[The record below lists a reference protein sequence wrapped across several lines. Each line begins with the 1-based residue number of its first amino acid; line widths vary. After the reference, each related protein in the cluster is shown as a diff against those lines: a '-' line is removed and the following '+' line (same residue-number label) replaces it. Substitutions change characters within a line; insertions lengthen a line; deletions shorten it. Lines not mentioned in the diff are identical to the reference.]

1 MNNKYEYTH
10 ELWSNQI
17 ESISKSP
24 NEWVSFLKTSAWMY
38 KFSFD
43 DQLLIYAQRPD
54 AKACAS
60 YETWNDKLH
69 RWIKRGSKG
78 IALLNENGTL
88 RYVFDISDTRSPENK
103 PLHLWSVDIT
113 NEEEFIEMIV
123 DKYGPFESTLD
134 YGQAVILM
142 SKTIVADNYQD
153 YFSSLKKFNQE
164 SILSELED
172 HEIEGKF
179 KDLLTNSMAYQILHR
194 SGVDPDNYFTEDDFY
209 AIRDFNTLDTI
220 SQLGIASRDLCE
232 IGMTDISLKSREIMI
247 RTFEENK
254 KTRQNK
260 SEEKERSISNE
271 NNSIQSSWGFPI
283 SRSEAGTT
291 SIQQSLRKVEIQLP
305 QDKPSRSSVSLEGKE
320 RTQQSLERDR
330 YTSQAENGNS
340 DESIIKEPTRS
351 QQRNSSDGMGT
362 THEQSQTTSRGN
374 DPQRTDLQLDL
385 GFGGEDNTLP
395 PFDLSDLPTLLREDV
410 SLQHTK
416 EEIQQFFNEHGDGK
430 ERAIFLESC
439 YDDTLVQTFRKPER
453 YDFSYIGYKKKD
465 HGLEVWSGNYLDQKS
480 LSYLTFFELQNEVSK
495 LIESGEYLIPTYNK
509 MSSIQKAFYNKTMNR
524 NVDYYLF
531 AYHPQFLKSSS
542 EIIFYLKSE
551 TDKDKR
557 AEFIKDFYPEEVVEI
572 MVDDITLGFKKEDDH
587 LHIYMG
593 QYDDQVASS
602 DYSWS
607 VVDREIEGM
616 ILSRYFDP
624 SVQIPSSFEQ
634 QNAVYENEE
643 QLNNGIFFSQ
653 EEIDRILTRGS
664 GFDQGKMR
672 IYQQMLRHESNDK
685 NAEFLK
691 HEYGIGGSH
700 PAFGLIDM
708 NYDAKGIE
716 LSRSRQIGETEI
728 SITLNWKKVAKRI
741 NELVQLDRYLSPK
754 EKEYYPTFL
763 QEQMNRELEYERKQL
778 SDSSAMSPVQEVDLE
793 EKRETIKEYRWKVG
807 DTVYKGVDEYTILE
821 DGQDIAIQNKNFP
834 LFIDHMSRQ
843 EFISLLKENPLN
855 DSLLVEIEAPA
866 DNIQETIISED
877 KQERLYERFK
887 DIAPGLINGTSP
899 YLSYETG
906 SDRDHTFVI
915 AFDQETNIIDMYHV
929 YEIEGREVMD
939 PHMQFEFDIE
949 NNKIVPFYFNNPIV
963 GLEYDLHNGT
973 DPEFETELYDYAIQ
987 WLGNIKQKGYYIE
1000 SEQIYKDE
1008 TKIGVYFYDYDKD
1021 HNIIYTNNPS
1031 ISQEQQDETPL
1042 PLEKI
1047 NYQILDEHLGAGTP
1061 KERYRNNIAAI
1072 RLLFSLEEEGRLATK
1087 EEQDILAK
1095 YVGWGGL
1102 SEAFDESKSNWSNEY
1117 HELKSLLSE
1126 EEYNAARESTLTAF
1140 YTPPVVIESIYSIIE
1155 RFGFHHGNILE
1166 PACGTGNF
1174 LGKLPASMESSKLYG
1189 IELDSI
1195 TGRIA
1200 KQLYQKANIA
1210 VEGYEKTSLP
1220 DSFFDIAIGNVPFGQ
1235 FKVSDKRY
1243 DRLNFNIHDYFFA
1256 KTIDKIR
1263 PGGLILFV
1271 TSKYTMDK
1279 ANSSVRKYINERCE
1293 LLGAIRLP
1301 NDTFSE
1307 SANTKAVSD
1316 ILILKKR
1323 ERQMVNDAPWLYT
1336 QTDENGRTY
1345 NTYFH
1350 EHPEM
1355 VLGHF
1360 EMAKSMY
1367 GRDDLTVIPFEDI
1380 PLKQSLE
1387 EAITHIHGQIDEMIL
1402 DESVIDEPED
1412 TIVTIPADP
1421 TVRNF
1426 SYTMV
1431 DGDIYFREN
1440 SVMNKIELSQT
1451 AKNRVIGMIEIR
1463 DCVRELIE
1471 YQKDDY
1477 DEKIILE
1484 QQQKLNDLYDTFTE
1498 KYGLIN
1504 SRGNSLAFREDSAYY
1519 LLCSL
1524 ENINE
1529 DGTLRSKADMFTKR
1543 TIRKHVVVE
1552 KAETSNEAL
1561 MLSLSEK
1568 GQIDFDYMHQ
1578 LTGFDKEKMIHDL
1591 KGVIYKIP
1599 HIDDEEDVYVTADEY
1614 LSGNVREKLKIASLS
1629 AEMDPSYKE
1638 NVEALKQAMPQDLTA
1653 SEIEVRIGATW
1664 IEPEIY
1670 HDFLVEILSPSPF
1683 IQERIQVS
1691 YSSVTAEWNISNKN
1705 WDRGNAKAEKTYGT
1719 HRANAYRLIEDCLNL
1734 KATKIFDYEYDE
1746 DGKKVAVL
1754 NKKETMI
1761 AQQKQDSIKEAFANW
1776 IWKDFDRREHLVK
1789 KYNELF
1795 NSIRPR
1801 EYNGDHL
1808 DFPNMNSEIS
1818 LRKHQKDA
1826 IAHILYGG
1834 NTLLAHVVGAGK
1846 TFEMTAAC
1854 MELKRL
1860 GLAQKSMFVVPNHLI
1875 EQWGSE
1881 FLQLYPSANILV
1893 ARKQDFEK
1901 SKRKT
1906 FCSRIATGEWDAVI
1920 IGHSQF
1926 EKIPVSVERQRKLI
1940 EDQIESITLGIQEL
1954 RRNNGEGYSIKQME
1968 KTKKG
1973 LKKRLEK
1980 LNSDERKDDVIS
1992 FEELGIDRLFVDE
2005 SHNYKNL
2012 FLYTKMRNVAGL
2024 SQTEAQKSSDM
2035 FMKCQYLDEITGGK
2049 GVVFA
2054 TGTPISNSMT
2064 EMYTIQ
2070 RYLQYGTLKQ
2080 HGLEHFDSWAST
2092 FGETVSAIELAPE
2105 GTGYRMK
2112 TRFARFFNLPELI
2125 SMFKEVADIKT
2136 ADMLNLPTPNAHY
2149 HNVAVK
2155 PSEQQKEIVAEL
2167 AQRAQN
2173 VRDGNVDPT
2182 EDNMLKITNDGR
2194 KLALDQRL
2202 VDPSLDD
2209 YPHGKV
2215 NACIDNVLRIYEE
2228 TKDKKSTQ
2236 LIFCD
2241 MSTPS
2246 KTSKAF
2252 LEQIE
2257 QNESVPFMNVYDDI
2271 FQKLINRGVPS
2282 SEIAYIHDAA
2292 TDAKKKELFSKVRE
2306 GKVRILLGSTQKM
2319 GAGTNVQDLLIASH
2333 DLDCPWRPSDLEQ
2346 RAGRIIRQGNTNK
2359 DVDIYRYVTEQTF
2372 DAYLYQLVENKQKFI
2387 SQIMTSKS
2395 PVRSAEDIDEASL
2408 SYAEIKAL
2416 ASGNPKIKEKMD
2428 LDIQVNKLKLAKANY
2443 LSEKYDLEDKIIKY
2457 YPSKIST
2464 LKESIASYEK
2474 DIKETPEVTEFDGM
2488 MIKGKR
2494 YEDKETAGKA
2504 LLITCKSIQ
2513 DSTKQNIGEYRGFKM
2528 LASYDS
2534 FYQMHTIFLMKNL
2547 AHKVELGS
2555 DVFGNIT
2562 RLDNV
2567 INGLSKKLE
2576 IEKNLLENTLN
2587 QFENA
2592 KEEVKRPFDKE
2603 DELQEKSNRL
2613 SELNKELDIGNKDEM
2628 EGLTLDDEPE
2638 HDVSTKNKHCR

>member
-24 NEWVSFLKTSAWMY
+24 NEWMSFLKTSAWMY

-103 PLHLWSVDIT
+103 PLHLWSVDMA

-123 DKYGPFESTLD
+123 DKYGPFDSTLD

-142 SKTIVADNYQD
+142 SKTIVEDNYQD
-153 YFSSLKKFNQE
+153 YFSSLKIFNQE

-179 KDLLTNSMAYQILHR
+179 KDLLTNSMAYKILHR

-209 AIRDFNTLDTI
+209 AIRDFDTLDTI

-260 SEEKERSISNE
+260 SEEQERSVSNE

-283 SRSEAGTT
+283 SGSETGTT
-291 SIQQSLRKVEIQLP
+291 SVQQSLRKVEIQLP

-330 YTSQAENGNS
+330 HTSSKENGYP
-340 DESIIKEPTRS
+340 DGAIIKEPTRS
-351 QQRNSSDGMGT
+351 QQGNTSDGMGT

-385 GFGGEDNTLP
+385 GFGGEENTLP

-416 EEIQQFFNEHGDGK
+416 EEIQQFFNEHANDD
-430 ERAIFLESC
+430 ERAMFLESC

-453 YDFSYIGYKKKD
+453 YDFSYIGYKKKN

-509 MSSIQKAFYNKTMNR
+509 MSPIQKAFYNKTMNR
-524 NVDYYLF
+524 NIDYYLF

-542 EIIFYLKSE
+542 EIISYLKSE

-557 AEFIKDFYPEEVVEI
+557 AEFIKDFYPEEVIEI
-572 MVDDITLGFKKEDDH
+572 MVDGITLGFKKEDDH

-593 QYDDQVASS
+593 QYDDQAASS

-624 SVQIPSSFEQ
+624 SVQIPSSLEQ

-728 SITLNWKKVAKRI
+728 SVTLNWKKVAKRI

-763 QEQMNRELEYERKQL
+763 QEQMNRELEYERQQL
-778 SDSSAMSPVQEVDLE
+778 ADTNNMDSVKETAIE
-793 EKRETIKEYRWKVG
+793 EKIETIKEYRWKVG

-834 LFIDHMSRQ
+834 LFIDYMSRQ

-855 DSLLVEIEAPA
+855 DSLLVEIEASK
-866 DNIQETIISED
+866 DNIQETLLSED
-877 KQERLYERFK
+877 KQNLLYERFK
-887 DIAPGLINGTSP
+887 EIAPGLINGTSP
-899 YLSYETG
+899 YLSYKTE
-906 SDRDHTFVI
+906 SDRDHYFVI

-949 NNKIVPFYFNNPIV
+949 NNGIVPFYFNNPIV
-963 GLEYDLHNGT
+963 GLEYDLRNDT
-973 DPEFETELYDYAIQ
+973 DPEIETELYDYAIQ
-987 WLGNIKQKGYYIE
+987 WLGNIKQKGYYLE

-1021 HNIIYTNNPS
+1021 HNVIYTNNPS
-1031 ISQEQQDETPL
+1031 VSQEQKDEASP
-1042 PLEKI
+1042 PQEKI
-1047 NYQILDEHLGAGTP
+1047 NYQIVDDHLGAGTP

-1072 RLLFSLEEEGRLATK
+1072 KLLFSLEEEGRLATK
-1087 EEQDILAK
+1087 EEQDVLAK

-1102 SEAFDESKSNWSNEY
+1102 SEVFDETKSNWSNEY

-1126 EEYNAARESTLTAF
+1126 EEYSAARESTLTAF

-1189 IELDSI
+1189 IELDTI

-1220 DSFFDIAIGNVPFGQ
+1220 DSFFDVAIGNVPFGQ

-1271 TSKYTMDK
+1271 TSRYTMDK

-1345 NTYFH
+1345 NAYFH

-1387 EAITHIHGQIDEMIL
+1387 EAITHIHGQIDEMVL

-1421 TVRNF
+1421 MVRNF

-1440 SVMNKIELSQT
+1440 SIMSKIELSQT

-1484 QQQKLNDLYDTFTE
+1484 QQKKLNDLYDTFTE

-1591 KGVIYKIP
+1591 KGVIYRIP

-1629 AEMDPSYKE
+1629 AEINPSYKE

-1761 AQQKQDSIKEAFANW
+1761 AQQKQDSIKEAFTNW
-1776 IWKDFDRREHLVK
+1776 IWKDFERREHLVK
-1789 KYNELF
+1789 RYNELF

-1808 DFPNMNSEIS
+1808 NFPNMNSEIS

-2155 PSEQQKEIVAEL
+2155 PSEEQKEIVAEL
-2167 AQRAQN
+2167 AQRAQK

-2202 VDPSLDD
+2202 VDPSFDD

-2464 LKESIASYEK
+2464 LKERIDSYEK
-2474 DIKETPEVTEFDGM
+2474 DIAETCEAPEFSGM

-2513 DSTKQNIGEYRGFKM
+2513 DSMQQNIGEYRGFKM

-2613 SELNKELDIGNKDEM
+2613 SELNKELDIGNKDEKEAM
-2628 EGLTLDDEPE
+2628 SFDEVQFE
-2638 HDVSTKNKHCR
+2638 TEKDKSKER

>member
-1 MNNKYEYTH
+1 
-10 ELWSNQI
+10 
-17 ESISKSP
+17 
-24 NEWVSFLKTSAWMY
+24 
-38 KFSFD
+38 
-43 DQLLIYAQRPD
+43 
-54 AKACAS
+54 
-60 YETWNDKLH
+60 
-69 RWIKRGSKG
+69 
-78 IALLNENGTL
+78 
-88 RYVFDISDTRSPENK
+88 
-103 PLHLWSVDIT
+103 
-113 NEEEFIEMIV
+113 
-123 DKYGPFESTLD
+123 
-134 YGQAVILM
+134 
-142 SKTIVADNYQD
+142 
-153 YFSSLKKFNQE
+153 
-164 SILSELED
+164 
-172 HEIEGKF
+172 
-179 KDLLTNSMAYQILHR
+179 
-194 SGVDPDNYFTEDDFY
+194 
-209 AIRDFNTLDTI
+209 
-220 SQLGIASRDLCE
+220 
-232 IGMTDISLKSREIMI
+232 
-247 RTFEENK
+247 
-254 KTRQNK
+254 
-260 SEEKERSISNE
+260 
-271 NNSIQSSWGFPI
+271 
-283 SRSEAGTT
+283 
-291 SIQQSLRKVEIQLP
+291 
-305 QDKPSRSSVSLEGKE
+305 
-320 RTQQSLERDR
+320 
-330 YTSQAENGNS
+330 
-340 DESIIKEPTRS
+340 
-351 QQRNSSDGMGT
+351 MGT

-385 GFGGEDNTLP
+385 RFGGEDNTLP

-416 EEIQQFFNEHGDGK
+416 EEIQQFFNEHGDDE

-509 MSSIQKAFYNKTMNR
+509 MSPIQKAFYNKTMNR

-531 AYHPQFLKSSS
+531 SYHPQFLKSSS
-542 EIIFYLKSE
+542 DIISYLKSE
-551 TDKDKR
+551 TEDKDKR

-572 MVDDITLGFKKEDDH
+572 MVDGISLGFKKEDEH

-593 QYDDQVASS
+593 HYDDQAASS

-607 VVDREIEGM
+607 VVDGEIEGM

-624 SVQIPSSFEQ
+624 SIQIPSSLEQ
-634 QNAVYENEE
+634 QNVVYENEE

-728 SITLNWKKVAKRI
+728 SVTLNWKKVAKRI

-763 QEQMNRELEYERKQL
+763 QEQINHELEYERQQL
-778 SDSSAMSPVQEVDLE
+778 ADSINMDTVQETDIE
-793 EKRETIKEYRWKVG
+793 DKIETIKEYRWKIG

-821 DGQDIAIQNKNFP
+821 DEQDIAIQNNNFP
-834 LFIDHMSRQ
+834 LFIDYMSRQ

-855 DSLLVEIEAPA
+855 DGLLVEIEAPA

-1599 HIDDEEDVYVTADEY
+1599 HIYDEEDVYVTADEY

>member
-1 MNNKYEYTH
+1 M
-10 ELWSNQI
+10 
-17 ESISKSP
+17 
-24 NEWVSFLKTSAWMY
+24 
-38 KFSFD
+38 
-43 DQLLIYAQRPD
+43 
-54 AKACAS
+54 
-60 YETWNDKLH
+60 
-69 RWIKRGSKG
+69 
-78 IALLNENGTL
+78 
-88 RYVFDISDTRSPENK
+88 
-103 PLHLWSVDIT
+103 
-113 NEEEFIEMIV
+113 
-123 DKYGPFESTLD
+123 
-134 YGQAVILM
+134 
-142 SKTIVADNYQD
+142 
-153 YFSSLKKFNQE
+153 
-164 SILSELED
+164 
-172 HEIEGKF
+172 
-179 KDLLTNSMAYQILHR
+179 
-194 SGVDPDNYFTEDDFY
+194 
-209 AIRDFNTLDTI
+209 
-220 SQLGIASRDLCE
+220 
-232 IGMTDISLKSREIMI
+232 
-247 RTFEENK
+247 
-254 KTRQNK
+254 
-260 SEEKERSISNE
+260 
-271 NNSIQSSWGFPI
+271 
-283 SRSEAGTT
+283 
-291 SIQQSLRKVEIQLP
+291 
-305 QDKPSRSSVSLEGKE
+305 
-320 RTQQSLERDR
+320 
-330 YTSQAENGNS
+330 
-340 DESIIKEPTRS
+340 
-351 QQRNSSDGMGT
+351 
-362 THEQSQTTSRGN
+362 
-374 DPQRTDLQLDL
+374 
-385 GFGGEDNTLP
+385 
-395 PFDLSDLPTLLREDV
+395 LREDV

-416 EEIQQFFNEHGDGK
+416 EEIQQFFNEHGDDE

-453 YDFSYIGYKKKD
+453 YDFSYIGYKKKN

-509 MSSIQKAFYNKTMNR
+509 MSPIQKAFYNKTMNR

-531 AYHPQFLKSSS
+531 SYHPQFLKSSS
-542 EIIFYLKSE
+542 DIISYLKSE

-572 MVDDITLGFKKEDDH
+572 MVDDISLGFKKEDDH

-593 QYDDQVASS
+593 HYDDQAASS

-607 VVDREIEGM
+607 VVDGEIEGM

-624 SVQIPSSFEQ
+624 SIQIPSSLEQ
-634 QNAVYENEE
+634 QNVVYENEE

-708 NYDAKGIE
+708 NYGAKGIE

-728 SITLNWKKVAKRI
+728 SVALNWKKVAKRI

-763 QEQMNRELEYERKQL
+763 QEQINHELEYERQQL
-778 SDSSAMSPVQEVDLE
+778 ADSINMDTVQETDIE
-793 EKRETIKEYRWKVG
+793 DKIETIKEYRWKIG

-834 LFIDHMSRQ
+834 LFIDYMSRQ

-855 DSLLVEIEAPA
+855 DNLLVEIEAPV
-866 DNIQETIISED
+866 DNIQETLLNED

-987 WLGNIKQKGYYIE
+987 WLGNIKLKGYYIE

-1021 HNIIYTNNPS
+1021 HNIIFTNNPS
-1031 ISQEQQDETPL
+1031 ISQEQQDETLL
-1042 PLEKI
+1042 PQEKI

-1117 HELKSLLSE
+1117 HELKTLLNE

-1336 QTDENGRTY
+1336 QTDENGQTY

-1387 EAITHIHGQIDEMIL
+1387 EAITHIHGQIDEMVL

-1421 TVRNF
+1421 MVRNF

-1440 SVMNKIELSQT
+1440 SVMSKIELSQT

-1484 QQQKLNDLYDTFTE
+1484 QQKKLNDLYDTFTE

-1591 KGVIYKIP
+1591 KGVIYRIP
-1599 HIDDEEDVYVTADEY
+1599 HIDDEDDIYVTADEY

-1629 AEMDPSYKE
+1629 AEIDPSYKE

-1664 IEPEIY
+1664 IEAEIY

-1761 AQQKQDSIKEAFANW
+1761 AQQKQDSIKEAFSNW
-1776 IWKDFDRREHLVK
+1776 IWKDFERREHLVK
-1789 KYNELF
+1789 RYNELF

-1801 EYNGDHL
+1801 EYNGNHL

-2155 PSEQQKEIVAEL
+2155 PSEEQKEIVAEL
-2167 AQRAQN
+2167 AQRAQK

-2346 RAGRIIRQGNTNK
+2346 RVGRIIRQGNTNK

-2464 LKESIASYEK
+2464 LKERITSYEK

-2513 DSTKQNIGEYRGFKM
+2513 DSTQQNIGEYRGFKM

-2562 RLDNV
+2562 RLENV

-2628 EGLTLDDEPE
+2628 EGLTLDNEPE
-2638 HDVSTKNKHCR
+2638 HDISTKNEHCR

>member
-24 NEWVSFLKTSAWMY
+24 NEWMSFLKTSAWMY

-54 AKACAS
+54 ARACAS

-142 SKTIVADNYQD
+142 SKTIVEDNYQD

-209 AIRDFNTLDTI
+209 AIRDFDTLDTI

-254 KTRQNK
+254 KTMQNK
-260 SEEKERSISNE
+260 SEEKERSVSNE

-291 SIQQSLRKVEIQLP
+291 SVQQPLRKVEIQLP
-305 QDKPSRSSVSLEGKE
+305 QDKPSRTSVSLEGKE
-320 RTQQSLERDR
+320 RTQQSLERNR
-330 YTSQAENGNS
+330 HTSSKENGYP
-340 DESIIKEPTRS
+340 DESIITEPTRS
-351 QQRNSSDGMGT
+351 QQRNTSDGMGT

-385 GFGGEDNTLP
+385 GFGGEENTLP

-416 EEIQQFFNEHGDGK
+416 EEIQQFFNEHGDDE
-430 ERAIFLESC
+430 ERAMFLESC

-480 LSYLTFFELQNEVSK
+480 LSYLSFFELQNEVSK

-509 MSSIQKAFYNKTMNR
+509 MSPIQKAFYNKTMNR

-531 AYHPQFLKSSS
+531 YYHPQFLKSSS
-542 EIIFYLKSE
+542 EIISYLKSE
-551 TDKDKR
+551 KDKDKR
-557 AEFIKDFYPEEVVEI
+557 TEFIKDFYPEEVVEI
-572 MVDDITLGFKKEDDH
+572 MVDGITLGFKKEDDH

-593 QYDDQVASS
+593 HYDDQAASTN
-602 DYSWS
+602 YSWS
-607 VVDREIEGM
+607 VVDGEIEGM

-624 SVQIPSSFEQ
+624 SVQIPSSLEQ

-763 QEQMNRELEYERKQL
+763 QEQMNRELEYERQQL
-778 SDSSAMSPVQEVDLE
+778 SDSSAMSLVQEIDAE
-793 EKRETIKEYRWKVG
+793 EKRDTIKEYRWKVG

-821 DGQDIAIQNKNFP
+821 DGQDIAIQNKNFL
-834 LFIDHMSRQ
+834 LFIDYMSRQ

-855 DSLLVEIEAPA
+855 DNLLVEIEAPV

-887 DIAPGLINGTSP
+887 DIAPGLINETSP

-949 NNKIVPFYFNNPIV
+949 NNEIVPFYFNNPIV

-1042 PLEKI
+1042 PQEKI
-1047 NYQILDEHLGAGTP
+1047 NYQIIDDHLGAGTP

-1117 HELKSLLSE
+1117 HELKSLLNE

-1220 DSFFDIAIGNVPFGQ
+1220 DSFFDIAVGNVPFGQ

-1323 ERQMVNDAPWLYT
+1323 ERQMVNDASWLYT
-1336 QTDENGRTY
+1336 QTDENEQTY
-1345 NTYFH
+1345 NAYFH

-1367 GRDDLTVIPFEDI
+1367 GRDDLTVIPFKDI

-1387 EAITHIHGQIDEMIL
+1387 EAITHIHGQIDEIVL

-1421 TVRNF
+1421 MVRNF

-1440 SVMNKIELSQT
+1440 SIMSKIELSQT

-1471 YQKDDY
+1471 YQKDNY

-1719 HRANAYRLIEDCLNL
+1719 HRTNAYRLIEDCLNL

-1992 FEELGIDRLFVDE
+1992 FEELGVDRLFVDE

-2064 EMYTIQ
+2064 
-2070 RYLQYGTLKQ
+2070 
-2080 HGLEHFDSWAST
+2080 
-2092 FGETVSAIELAPE
+2092 
-2105 GTGYRMK
+2105 
-2112 TRFARFFNLPELI
+2112 
-2125 SMFKEVADIKT
+2125 
-2136 ADMLNLPTPNAHY
+2136 
-2149 HNVAVK
+2149 
-2155 PSEQQKEIVAEL
+2155 
-2167 AQRAQN
+2167 
-2173 VRDGNVDPT
+2173 VRP
-2182 EDNMLKITNDGR
+2182 
-2194 KLALDQRL
+2194 
-2202 VDPSLDD
+2202 
-2209 YPHGKV
+2209 
-2215 NACIDNVLRIYEE
+2215 
-2228 TKDKKSTQ
+2228 
-2236 LIFCD
+2236 
-2241 MSTPS
+2241 
-2246 KTSKAF
+2246 
-2252 LEQIE
+2252 
-2257 QNESVPFMNVYDDI
+2257 
-2271 FQKLINRGVPS
+2271 
-2282 SEIAYIHDAA
+2282 
-2292 TDAKKKELFSKVRE
+2292 
-2306 GKVRILLGSTQKM
+2306 
-2319 GAGTNVQDLLIASH
+2319 
-2333 DLDCPWRPSDLEQ
+2333 
-2346 RAGRIIRQGNTNK
+2346 
-2359 DVDIYRYVTEQTF
+2359 
-2372 DAYLYQLVENKQKFI
+2372 
-2387 SQIMTSKS
+2387 
-2395 PVRSAEDIDEASL
+2395 
-2408 SYAEIKAL
+2408 
-2416 ASGNPKIKEKMD
+2416 
-2428 LDIQVNKLKLAKANY
+2428 
-2443 LSEKYDLEDKIIKY
+2443 
-2457 YPSKIST
+2457 
-2464 LKESIASYEK
+2464 
-2474 DIKETPEVTEFDGM
+2474 
-2488 MIKGKR
+2488 
-2494 YEDKETAGKA
+2494 
-2504 LLITCKSIQ
+2504 
-2513 DSTKQNIGEYRGFKM
+2513 
-2528 LASYDS
+2528 
-2534 FYQMHTIFLMKNL
+2534 
-2547 AHKVELGS
+2547 
-2555 DVFGNIT
+2555 
-2562 RLDNV
+2562 
-2567 INGLSKKLE
+2567 
-2576 IEKNLLENTLN
+2576 
-2587 QFENA
+2587 
-2592 KEEVKRPFDKE
+2592 
-2603 DELQEKSNRL
+2603 
-2613 SELNKELDIGNKDEM
+2613 
-2628 EGLTLDDEPE
+2628 
-2638 HDVSTKNKHCR
+2638 

>member
-1 MNNKYEYTH
+1 
-10 ELWSNQI
+10 
-17 ESISKSP
+17 
-24 NEWVSFLKTSAWMY
+24 MY

-54 AKACAS
+54 ARACAS

-88 RYVFDISDTRSPENK
+88 RYVFDFSDTRSPENK
-103 PLHLWSVDIT
+103 PLHLWSVDMT

-123 DKYGPFESTLD
+123 EKYGPFEQKLD
-134 YGQAVILM
+134 YGLAVILM
-142 SKTIVADNYQD
+142 SKTIVEDNYQD
-153 YFSSLKKFNQE
+153 YYSSLMKYEQK
-164 SILSELED
+164 SVLSAFENLEK
-172 HEIEGKF
+172 EVIF
-179 KDLLTNSMAYQILHR
+179 KELLTNSIAYQILHR
-194 SGVDPDNYFTEDDFY
+194 SGIDLDKYFTEDDFY
-209 AIRDFNTLDTI
+209 SIRYFDTLDTI

-232 IGMTDISLKSREIMI
+232 IGMKEISLKSREIMI

-260 SEEKERSISNE
+260 SEEKERSVSNE
-271 NNSIQSSWGFPI
+271 NHSIQSSGGLPI
-283 SRSEAGTT
+283 SRPEAGTT
-291 SIQQSLRKVEIQLP
+291 GVQQSLRKVEIQLP
-305 QDKPSRSSVSLEGKE
+305 QDKSSRSSVSLEGKE

-330 YTSQAENGNS
+330 HTSHAENGYS
-340 DESIIKEPTRS
+340 DESIIKETTRP
-351 QQRNSSDGMGT
+351 QQGNTTDGMGT
-362 THEQSQTTSRGN
+362 AHEQSQTTSRGN

-385 GFGGEDNTLP
+385 GFGGEDHTLP
-395 PFDLSDLPTLLREDV
+395 PFDLSDLPTLLREELA
-410 SLQHTK
+410 LQHSR
-416 EEIQQFFNEHGDGK
+416 EEIQQFFNEHADEE

-439 YDDTLVQTFRKPER
+439 YDDTLVQTFRRPEN
-453 YDFSYIGYKKKD
+453 YDYSYIGYKKKD

-480 LSYLTFFELQNEVSK
+480 LSYLTFFELQSEVSK
-495 LIESGEYLIPTYNK
+495 LIENGEYLIPAYNK
-509 MSSIQKAFYNKTMNR
+509 MSPIQKTFYNKTMNK
-524 NVDYYLF
+524 NVNYYLF

-542 EIIFYLKSE
+542 EIISYLKSE

-557 AEFIKDFYPEEVVEI
+557 VKFIKDFYPDNVVEI
-572 MVDDITLGFKKEDDH
+572 SVDGISLGFKKEDDH

-593 QYDDQVASS
+593 HYDDQAASS

-607 VVDREIEGM
+607 VVDGEIEGM

-700 PAFGLIDM
+700 PAFGLIDID
-708 NYDAKGIE
+708 YDAKGIQ
-716 LSRSRQIGETEI
+716 LSRSRVIGETEI

-763 QEQMNRELEYERKQL
+763 QKQINRELEYERKQL

-807 DTVYKGVDEYTILE
+807 DTVYKGVDEYIILE
-821 DGQDIAIQNKNFP
+821 NGQDIAIQNKNFP
-834 LFIDHMSRQ
+834 LFIDYMSRQ

-855 DSLLVEIEAPA
+855 DNLLIEIEAPL
-866 DNIQETIISED
+866 DNTQETLPSEKD
-877 KQERLYERFK
+877 HDLLYEHFK
-887 DIAPGLINGTSP
+887 DIAPGLIDEKSP
-899 YLSYETG
+899 YLSYRTE
-906 SDRDHTFVI
+906 SERDDPF
-915 AFDQETNIIDMYHV
+915 IIYYEKDTKIIEMYHV
-929 YEIEGREVMD
+929 GEIKGREIME
-939 PHMQFEFDIE
+939 PYMKFEYDADHQ
-949 NNKIVPFYFNNPIV
+949 KITPFYFKNPLMGI
-963 GLEYDLHNGT
+963 EYDLHDGT
-973 DPEFETELYDYAIQ
+973 DPEFESYMYDYAIQ
-987 WLGNIKQKGYYIE
+987 WLDNIKQKGYYLE
-1000 SEQIYKDE
+1000 SEQIFKDE
-1008 TKIGVYFYDYDKD
+1008 EKRGIDFYDYDKD

-1031 ISQEQQDETPL
+1031 ISQEQQDETHL
-1042 PLEKI
+1042 AQEKI
-1047 NYQILDEHLGAGTP
+1047 NYQIVDDHLGAGTP

-1072 RLLFSLEEEGRLATK
+1072 QLLFSLEKEGKLATK
-1087 EEQDILAK
+1087 EEQDVLAK

-1102 SEAFDESKSNWSNEY
+1102 SEVFDESKSNWSNEY
-1117 HELKSLLSE
+1117 HELKSLLNE

-1220 DSFFDIAIGNVPFGQ
+1220 DSFFDVVIGNVPFGQ

-1293 LLGAIRLP
+1293 FLGAIRLP

-1323 ERQMVNDAPWLYT
+1323 ERQMINDASWLYT
-1336 QTDENGRTY
+1336 QTDEKGHTY

-1380 PLKQSLE
+1380 PLKRSLE
-1387 EAITHIHGQIDEMIL
+1387 EAITHIHGQIDEMVF

-1426 SYTMV
+1426 SYTIV

-1440 SVMNKIELSQT
+1440 SVMSKIELSQT

-1463 DCVRELIE
+1463 ECVRELIE

-1477 DEKIILE
+1477 DEKIISE
-1484 QQQKLNDLYDTFTE
+1484 QQQKLNNLYDTFTE

-1591 KGVIYKIP
+1591 KGVIYRIP
-1599 HIDDEEDVYVTADEY
+1599 HIDDEDDIYVTADEY

-1629 AEMDPSYKE
+1629 AEIDPSYKE
-1638 NVEALKQAMPQDLTA
+1638 NVEALKQAMPQDLAA

-1664 IEPEIY
+1664 IEPKFY
-1670 HDFLVEILSPSPF
+1670 HDFLVDLLSPSPF

-1691 YSSVTAEWNISNKN
+1691 YSSATAEWNISNKN
-1705 WDRGNAKAEKTYGT
+1705 WDRGNAKVEKTYGT

-1761 AQQKQDSIKEAFANW
+1761 AQQKQDSIKEAFTNW

-1789 KYNELF
+1789 RYNELF

-1940 EDQIESITLGIQEL
+1940 EDQIESITKGIREL
-1954 RRNNGEGYSIKQME
+1954 RENNGEGYSIKQME

-2012 FLYTKMRNVAGL
+2012 FLYTKMRNVSGL

-2155 PSEQQKEIVAEL
+2155 PSEEQKVIVAEL

-2209 YPHGKV
+2209 YSHGKV

-2257 QNESVPFMNVYDDI
+2257 QNESIPFMNVYDDI

-2346 RAGRIIRQGNTNK
+2346 RAGRIIRQGNTNT

-2464 LKESIASYEK
+2464 LKERIASYEK
-2474 DIKETPEVTEFDGM
+2474 DIVETADAPEFSGM
-2488 MIKGKR
+2488 TIKGKR

-2513 DSTKQNIGEYRGFKM
+2513 DTTPQNIGEYRGFKIQVNHDPFFHM
-2528 LASYDS
+2528 YTL
-2534 FYQMHTIFLMKNL
+2534 FLVKNL
-2547 AHKVELGS
+2547 AHKVELGN
-2555 DVFGNIT
+2555 DIYGNIT
-2562 RLDNV
+2562 RLDNA

-2587 QFENA
+2587 QYENA

-2613 SELNKELDIGNKDEM
+2613 SELNKELDIGNKDEK
-2628 EGLTLDDEPE
+2628 EAAVFESCEIASNDRTCYE
-2638 HDVSTKNKHCR
+2638 R

>member
-24 NEWVSFLKTSAWMY
+24 NEWMSFLKTSAWMY

-103 PLHLWSVDIT
+103 PLHLWSVDMA

-123 DKYGPFESTLD
+123 DKYGPFDSTLD

-142 SKTIVADNYQD
+142 SKTIVEDNYQD
-153 YFSSLKKFNQE
+153 YFSSLKIFNQE

-179 KDLLTNSMAYQILHR
+179 KDLLTNSMAYKILHR

-209 AIRDFNTLDTI
+209 AIRDFDTLDTI

-254 KTRQNK
+254 KKKQNK
-260 SEEKERSISNE
+260 SEEQERSVSNE

-283 SRSEAGTT
+283 SGSETGTT
-291 SIQQSLRKVEIQLP
+291 SVQQSLRKVEIQLP

-330 YTSQAENGNS
+330 HTSSKENGYP
-340 DESIIKEPTRS
+340 DGAIIKEPTRS
-351 QQRNSSDGMGT
+351 QQGNTSDGMGT

-385 GFGGEDNTLP
+385 GFGGEENTLP

-416 EEIQQFFNEHGDGK
+416 EEIQQFFNEHANDD
-430 ERAIFLESC
+430 ERAMFLESC

-453 YDFSYIGYKKKD
+453 YDFSYIGYKKKN

-509 MSSIQKAFYNKTMNR
+509 MSPIQKAFYNKTMNR
-524 NVDYYLF
+524 NIDYYLF

-542 EIIFYLKSE
+542 EIISYLKSE

-557 AEFIKDFYPEEVVEI
+557 AEFIKDFYPEEVIEI
-572 MVDDITLGFKKEDDH
+572 MVDGITLGFKKEDDH

-593 QYDDQVASS
+593 QYDDQAASS

-624 SVQIPSSFEQ
+624 SVQIPSSLEQ

-728 SITLNWKKVAKRI
+728 SVTLNWKKVAKRI

-763 QEQMNRELEYERKQL
+763 QEQMNRELEYERQQL
-778 SDSSAMSPVQEVDLE
+778 ADTNNMDSVKETAIE
-793 EKRETIKEYRWKVG
+793 EKIETIKEYRWKVG

-834 LFIDHMSRQ
+834 LFIDYMSRQ

-855 DSLLVEIEAPA
+855 DSLLVEIEASK
-866 DNIQETIISED
+866 DNIQETLLSED
-877 KQERLYERFK
+877 KQNLLYERFK
-887 DIAPGLINGTSP
+887 EIAPGLINGTSP
-899 YLSYETG
+899 YLSYKTE
-906 SDRDHTFVI
+906 SDRDHYFVI

-949 NNKIVPFYFNNPIV
+949 NNGIVPFYFNNPIV
-963 GLEYDLHNGT
+963 GLEYDLRNDT
-973 DPEFETELYDYAIQ
+973 DPEIETELYDYAIQ
-987 WLGNIKQKGYYIE
+987 WLGNIKQKGYYLE

-1021 HNIIYTNNPS
+1021 HNVIYTNNPS
-1031 ISQEQQDETPL
+1031 VSQEQKDEASP
-1042 PLEKI
+1042 PQEKI
-1047 NYQILDEHLGAGTP
+1047 NYQIVDDHLGAGTP

-1072 RLLFSLEEEGRLATK
+1072 KLLFSLEEEGRLATK
-1087 EEQDILAK
+1087 EEQDVLAK

-1102 SEAFDESKSNWSNEY
+1102 SEVFDETKSNWSNEY

-1126 EEYNAARESTLTAF
+1126 EEYSAARESTLTAF

-1189 IELDSI
+1189 IELDTI

-1220 DSFFDIAIGNVPFGQ
+1220 DSFFDVAIGNVPFGQ

-1271 TSKYTMDK
+1271 TSRYTMDK

-1345 NTYFH
+1345 NAYFH

-1387 EAITHIHGQIDEMIL
+1387 EAITHIHGQIDEMVL

-1421 TVRNF
+1421 MVRNF

-1440 SVMNKIELSQT
+1440 SIMSKIELSQT

-1484 QQQKLNDLYDTFTE
+1484 QQKKLNDLYDTFTE

-1591 KGVIYKIP
+1591 KGVIYRIP

-1629 AEMDPSYKE
+1629 AEINPSYKE

-1761 AQQKQDSIKEAFANW
+1761 AQQKQDSIKEAFTNW
-1776 IWKDFDRREHLVK
+1776 IWKDFERREHLVK
-1789 KYNELF
+1789 RYNELF

-1808 DFPNMNSEIS
+1808 NFPNMNSEIS

-2155 PSEQQKEIVAEL
+2155 PSEEQKEIVAEL
-2167 AQRAQN
+2167 AQRAQK

-2202 VDPSLDD
+2202 VDPSFDD

-2372 DAYLYQLVENKQKFI
+2372 DAYLY
-2387 SQIMTSKS
+2387 
-2395 PVRSAEDIDEASL
+2395 VRH
-2408 SYAEIKAL
+2408 
-2416 ASGNPKIKEKMD
+2416 
-2428 LDIQVNKLKLAKANY
+2428 
-2443 LSEKYDLEDKIIKY
+2443 
-2457 YPSKIST
+2457 
-2464 LKESIASYEK
+2464 
-2474 DIKETPEVTEFDGM
+2474 EV
-2488 MIKGKR
+2488 
-2494 YEDKETAGKA
+2494 A
-2504 LLITCKSIQ
+2504 
-2513 DSTKQNIGEYRGFKM
+2513 
-2528 LASYDS
+2528 
-2534 FYQMHTIFLMKNL
+2534 
-2547 AHKVELGS
+2547 
-2555 DVFGNIT
+2555 
-2562 RLDNV
+2562 
-2567 INGLSKKLE
+2567 
-2576 IEKNLLENTLN
+2576 
-2587 QFENA
+2587 
-2592 KEEVKRPFDKE
+2592 
-2603 DELQEKSNRL
+2603 
-2613 SELNKELDIGNKDEM
+2613 
-2628 EGLTLDDEPE
+2628 
-2638 HDVSTKNKHCR
+2638 

>member
-1 MNNKYEYTH
+1 MSLLQYTRRNTVNNKYEYTH

-17 ESISKSP
+17 ESISSSP
-24 NEWVSFLKTSAWMY
+24 QHWMSFLKTSAWMY

-54 AKACAS
+54 ARACAS

-142 SKTIVADNYQD
+142 SKTIVEDNYQD

-209 AIRDFNTLDTI
+209 AIRDFDTLDTI

-232 IGMTDISLKSREIMI
+232 IGMTDISLKSRKIMI

-254 KTRQNK
+254 KTRQNE
-260 SEEKERSISNE
+260 SEEKERSVSNE

-291 SIQQSLRKVEIQLP
+291 SVQQSLRKVEIQLP

-330 YTSQAENGNS
+330 HTSSKENGYP
-340 DESIIKEPTRS
+340 DGAIIKEPTRS
-351 QQRNSSDGMGT
+351 QQGNTSDGMGT

-395 PFDLSDLPTLLREDV
+395 PFDLSDIPTLLREDV

-416 EEIQQFFNEHGDGK
+416 EEIQQFFNEHGDDE

-509 MSSIQKAFYNKTMNR
+509 MSPIQKAFYNKTMNR

-542 EIIFYLKSE
+542 EIISYLKSE
-551 TDKDKR
+551 TDNDKR
-557 AEFIKDFYPEEVVEI
+557 AEFIKDFYPEDVVEI
-572 MVDDITLGFKKEDDH
+572 MIDGISLGFKKEDDH

-593 QYDDQVASS
+593 QYDDQAAST

-624 SVQIPSSFEQ
+624 SVQIPSSLEQ

-643 QLNNGIFFSQ
+643 QLNKGIFFSQ

-716 LSRSRQIGETEI
+716 LSRSKQIGETEI

-821 DGQDIAIQNKNFP
+821 DGQDIAIRNKNFP
-834 LFIDHMSRQ
+834 LFIDYMSRQ

-855 DSLLVEIEAPA
+855 DNLLVEIEAPV
-866 DNIQETIISED
+866 DNIQEILLNED

-939 PHMQFEFDIE
+939 PHMQFDIE
-949 NNKIVPFYFNNPIV
+949 NNGIVPFYFNNPIV
-963 GLEYDLHNGT
+963 GLEYDLRNDM
-973 DPEFETELYDYAIQ
+973 DPEIETELYDYAIQ
-987 WLGNIKQKGYYIE
+987 WLGNIKQKGYYLE

-1021 HNIIYTNNPS
+1021 HNVIYTNNPS
-1031 ISQEQQDETPL
+1031 VSQEQQDETPL
-1042 PLEKI
+1042 PQEKI
-1047 NYQILDEHLGAGTP
+1047 NYQIIDDHLGAGTP

-1072 RLLFSLEEEGRLATK
+1072 KLLFSLEEEGRLATK

-1117 HELKSLLSE
+1117 HELKTLLNE

-1336 QTDENGRTY
+1336 QTDENGQTY

-1367 GRDDLTVIPFEDI
+1367 GRDDLIVIPFEDI

-1387 EAITHIHGQIDEMIL
+1387 EAITHIHGQIDEMVL

-1412 TIVTIPADP
+1412 TIITIPADP

-1440 SVMNKIELSQT
+1440 SVMSKIELSQT

-1484 QQQKLNDLYDTFTE
+1484 QQKKLNDLYDTFTE

-1591 KGVIYKIP
+1591 KGVIYRIP

-1629 AEMDPSYKE
+1629 AEIDPSYKE
-1638 NVEALKQAMPQDLTA
+1638 NVEALKQAMPQDLAA

-1776 IWKDFDRREHLVK
+1776 IWKDFERREHLVK
-1789 KYNELF
+1789 RYNELF

-1860 GLAQKSMFVVPNHLI
+1860 GMAQKSMFVVPNHLI

-2064 EMYTIQ
+2064 
-2070 RYLQYGTLKQ
+2070 
-2080 HGLEHFDSWAST
+2080 
-2092 FGETVSAIELAPE
+2092 
-2105 GTGYRMK
+2105 
-2112 TRFARFFNLPELI
+2112 
-2125 SMFKEVADIKT
+2125 
-2136 ADMLNLPTPNAHY
+2136 
-2149 HNVAVK
+2149 
-2155 PSEQQKEIVAEL
+2155 
-2167 AQRAQN
+2167 
-2173 VRDGNVDPT
+2173 VRP
-2182 EDNMLKITNDGR
+2182 
-2194 KLALDQRL
+2194 
-2202 VDPSLDD
+2202 
-2209 YPHGKV
+2209 
-2215 NACIDNVLRIYEE
+2215 
-2228 TKDKKSTQ
+2228 
-2236 LIFCD
+2236 
-2241 MSTPS
+2241 
-2246 KTSKAF
+2246 
-2252 LEQIE
+2252 
-2257 QNESVPFMNVYDDI
+2257 
-2271 FQKLINRGVPS
+2271 
-2282 SEIAYIHDAA
+2282 
-2292 TDAKKKELFSKVRE
+2292 
-2306 GKVRILLGSTQKM
+2306 
-2319 GAGTNVQDLLIASH
+2319 
-2333 DLDCPWRPSDLEQ
+2333 
-2346 RAGRIIRQGNTNK
+2346 
-2359 DVDIYRYVTEQTF
+2359 
-2372 DAYLYQLVENKQKFI
+2372 
-2387 SQIMTSKS
+2387 
-2395 PVRSAEDIDEASL
+2395 
-2408 SYAEIKAL
+2408 
-2416 ASGNPKIKEKMD
+2416 
-2428 LDIQVNKLKLAKANY
+2428 
-2443 LSEKYDLEDKIIKY
+2443 
-2457 YPSKIST
+2457 
-2464 LKESIASYEK
+2464 
-2474 DIKETPEVTEFDGM
+2474 
-2488 MIKGKR
+2488 
-2494 YEDKETAGKA
+2494 
-2504 LLITCKSIQ
+2504 
-2513 DSTKQNIGEYRGFKM
+2513 
-2528 LASYDS
+2528 
-2534 FYQMHTIFLMKNL
+2534 
-2547 AHKVELGS
+2547 
-2555 DVFGNIT
+2555 
-2562 RLDNV
+2562 
-2567 INGLSKKLE
+2567 
-2576 IEKNLLENTLN
+2576 
-2587 QFENA
+2587 
-2592 KEEVKRPFDKE
+2592 
-2603 DELQEKSNRL
+2603 
-2613 SELNKELDIGNKDEM
+2613 
-2628 EGLTLDDEPE
+2628 
-2638 HDVSTKNKHCR
+2638 

>member
-24 NEWVSFLKTSAWMY
+24 NEWMSFLKTSAWMY

-54 AKACAS
+54 ARACAS

-142 SKTIVADNYQD
+142 SKTIVEDNYQD

-209 AIRDFNTLDTI
+209 AIRDFDTLDTI

-260 SEEKERSISNE
+260 SEEKERSVSNE

-291 SIQQSLRKVEIQLP
+291 SVQQPLRKVEIQLP
-305 QDKPSRSSVSLEGKE
+305 QDKPSRTSVSLEGKE
-320 RTQQSLERDR
+320 RTQQSLERNR
-330 YTSQAENGNS
+330 HTSSKENGYP
-340 DESIIKEPTRS
+340 DESIITEPTRS
-351 QQRNSSDGMGT
+351 QQRNTSDGMGT

-385 GFGGEDNTLP
+385 GFGGEENTLP

-416 EEIQQFFNEHGDGK
+416 EEIQQFFNEHGDDE
-430 ERAIFLESC
+430 ERAMFLESC

-480 LSYLTFFELQNEVSK
+480 LSYLSFFELQNEVSK

-509 MSSIQKAFYNKTMNR
+509 MSPIQKAFYNKTMNR

-531 AYHPQFLKSSS
+531 YYHPQFLKSSS
-542 EIIFYLKSE
+542 EIISYLKSE
-551 TDKDKR
+551 KDKDKR
-557 AEFIKDFYPEEVVEI
+557 TEFIKDFYPEEVVEI
-572 MVDDITLGFKKEDDH
+572 MVDGITLGFKKEDDH

-593 QYDDQVASS
+593 HYDDQAASTN
-602 DYSWS
+602 YSWS
-607 VVDREIEGM
+607 VVDGEIEGM

-624 SVQIPSSFEQ
+624 SVQIPSSLEQ

-763 QEQMNRELEYERKQL
+763 QEQMNRELEYERQQL
-778 SDSSAMSPVQEVDLE
+778 SDSSAMSLVQEIDAE
-793 EKRETIKEYRWKVG
+793 EKRDTIKEYRWKVG

-821 DGQDIAIQNKNFP
+821 DGQDIAIQNKNFL
-834 LFIDHMSRQ
+834 LFIDYMSRQ

-855 DSLLVEIEAPA
+855 DNLLVEIEAPV

-887 DIAPGLINGTSP
+887 DIAPGLINETSP

-949 NNKIVPFYFNNPIV
+949 NNEIVPFYFNNPIV

-1042 PLEKI
+1042 PQEKI
-1047 NYQILDEHLGAGTP
+1047 NYQIIDDHLGAGTP

-1117 HELKSLLSE
+1117 HELKSLLNE

-1220 DSFFDIAIGNVPFGQ
+1220 DSFFDIAVGNVPFGQ

-1323 ERQMVNDAPWLYT
+1323 ERQMVNDASWLYT
-1336 QTDENGRTY
+1336 QTDENEQTY
-1345 NTYFH
+1345 NAYFH

-1367 GRDDLTVIPFEDI
+1367 GRDDLTVIPFKDI

-1387 EAITHIHGQIDEMIL
+1387 EAITHIHGQIDEIVL

-1421 TVRNF
+1421 MVRNF

-1440 SVMNKIELSQT
+1440 SIMSKIELSQT

-1471 YQKDDY
+1471 YQKDNY

-1719 HRANAYRLIEDCLNL
+1719 HRTNAYRLIEDCLNL

-1992 FEELGIDRLFVDE
+1992 FEELGVDRLFVDE

-2064 EMYTIQ
+2064 
-2070 RYLQYGTLKQ
+2070 
-2080 HGLEHFDSWAST
+2080 
-2092 FGETVSAIELAPE
+2092 
-2105 GTGYRMK
+2105 
-2112 TRFARFFNLPELI
+2112 
-2125 SMFKEVADIKT
+2125 
-2136 ADMLNLPTPNAHY
+2136 
-2149 HNVAVK
+2149 
-2155 PSEQQKEIVAEL
+2155 
-2167 AQRAQN
+2167 
-2173 VRDGNVDPT
+2173 VRP
-2182 EDNMLKITNDGR
+2182 
-2194 KLALDQRL
+2194 
-2202 VDPSLDD
+2202 
-2209 YPHGKV
+2209 
-2215 NACIDNVLRIYEE
+2215 
-2228 TKDKKSTQ
+2228 
-2236 LIFCD
+2236 
-2241 MSTPS
+2241 
-2246 KTSKAF
+2246 
-2252 LEQIE
+2252 
-2257 QNESVPFMNVYDDI
+2257 
-2271 FQKLINRGVPS
+2271 
-2282 SEIAYIHDAA
+2282 
-2292 TDAKKKELFSKVRE
+2292 
-2306 GKVRILLGSTQKM
+2306 
-2319 GAGTNVQDLLIASH
+2319 
-2333 DLDCPWRPSDLEQ
+2333 
-2346 RAGRIIRQGNTNK
+2346 
-2359 DVDIYRYVTEQTF
+2359 
-2372 DAYLYQLVENKQKFI
+2372 
-2387 SQIMTSKS
+2387 
-2395 PVRSAEDIDEASL
+2395 
-2408 SYAEIKAL
+2408 
-2416 ASGNPKIKEKMD
+2416 
-2428 LDIQVNKLKLAKANY
+2428 
-2443 LSEKYDLEDKIIKY
+2443 
-2457 YPSKIST
+2457 
-2464 LKESIASYEK
+2464 
-2474 DIKETPEVTEFDGM
+2474 
-2488 MIKGKR
+2488 
-2494 YEDKETAGKA
+2494 
-2504 LLITCKSIQ
+2504 
-2513 DSTKQNIGEYRGFKM
+2513 
-2528 LASYDS
+2528 
-2534 FYQMHTIFLMKNL
+2534 
-2547 AHKVELGS
+2547 
-2555 DVFGNIT
+2555 
-2562 RLDNV
+2562 
-2567 INGLSKKLE
+2567 
-2576 IEKNLLENTLN
+2576 
-2587 QFENA
+2587 
-2592 KEEVKRPFDKE
+2592 
-2603 DELQEKSNRL
+2603 
-2613 SELNKELDIGNKDEM
+2613 
-2628 EGLTLDDEPE
+2628 
-2638 HDVSTKNKHCR
+2638 

>member
-1 MNNKYEYTH
+1 MFYKLNLIKRFQTHWNLFFFERRKTVNNKYEYTH

-24 NEWVSFLKTSAWMY
+24 NEWMSFLKTSAWMY

-54 AKACAS
+54 ARACAS

-142 SKTIVADNYQD
+142 SKTIVEDNYQD

-209 AIRDFNTLDTI
+209 AIRDFDTLDTI

-247 RTFEENK
+247 RTFEEIK
-254 KTRQNK
+254 KARQNK
-260 SEEKERSISNE
+260 SEEKERSVSNE

-283 SRSEAGTT
+283 SSSEAGTT
-291 SIQQSLRKVEIQLP
+291 SVQQSLRKVEIQLP
-305 QDKPSRSSVSLEGKE
+305 KDKPSRSSVSLEGKE

-351 QQRNSSDGMGT
+351 QQGNTSDGMGT

-416 EEIQQFFNEHGDGK
+416 EEIQQFFNEHGDDE

-509 MSSIQKAFYNKTMNR
+509 MSPIQKAFYNKTMNR

-542 EIIFYLKSE
+542 EIISYLKSE
-551 TDKDKR
+551 TDNDKR
-557 AEFIKDFYPEEVVEI
+557 AEFIKDFYPEDVVEI
-572 MVDDITLGFKKEDDH
+572 MIDGISLGFKKEDDH

-593 QYDDQVASS
+593 QYDDQAAST

-607 VVDREIEGM
+607 VVDGEIEGM

-624 SVQIPSSFEQ
+624 SVQIPSSLEQ
-634 QNAVYENEE
+634 QNAIYENEE

-728 SITLNWKKVAKRI
+728 SVTLNWKKVAKRI

-763 QEQMNRELEYERKQL
+763 QEQMNRELEYEHQQL
-778 SDSSAMSPVQEVDLE
+778 TDTNNFDSVQETDTE
-793 EKRETIKEYRWKVG
+793 EKIETIKEYRWKVG

-834 LFIDHMSRQ
+834 LFIDYMSRQ

-855 DSLLVEIEAPA
+855 DNLLVEIEASK
-866 DNIQETIISED
+866 DNIQETLLSED
-877 KQERLYERFK
+877 KRELLYERFK

-899 YLSYETG
+899 YLSYKTE
-906 SDRDHTFVI
+906 SDRDYYFVI

-949 NNKIVPFYFNNPIV
+949 NNEIVPFYFNNPIV

-987 WLGNIKQKGYYIE
+987 WLGNIKKKGYYIE

-1031 ISQEQQDETPL
+1031 ISQEQNNETPL
-1042 PLEKI
+1042 PQEKI
-1047 NYQILDEHLGAGTP
+1047 NYQIVDDHLGAGTP

-1072 RLLFSLEEEGRLATK
+1072 KLLFSLEEEGRLATK

-1102 SEAFDESKSNWSNEY
+1102 SEVFDETKSNWNNEY
-1117 HELKSLLSE
+1117 NELKSLLSE

-1220 DSFFDIAIGNVPFGQ
+1220 DSFFDVAIGNVPFGQ

-1323 ERQMVNDAPWLYT
+1323 ERQMVNDASWLYT

-1387 EAITHIHGQIDEMIL
+1387 EAITHIHGQIDEMVL

-1412 TIVTIPADP
+1412 TIITIPADP

-1440 SVMNKIELSQT
+1440 SVMSKIELSQT

-1568 GQIDFDYMHQ
+1568 GKIDFDYMHQ
-1578 LTGFDKEKMIHDL
+1578 LTSFDKEKMVHDL
-1591 KGVIYKIP
+1591 KGVIYRIP

-1629 AEMDPSYKE
+1629 AEIDPSYKE
-1638 NVEALKQAMPQDLTA
+1638 NVEALKQAMPQDLAA

-1789 KYNELF
+1789 RYNELF

-1980 LNSDERKDDVIS
+1980 LNDDERKDDVIS
-1992 FEELGIDRLFVDE
+1992 FEELGVDRLFVDE

-2064 EMYTIQ
+2064 
-2070 RYLQYGTLKQ
+2070 
-2080 HGLEHFDSWAST
+2080 
-2092 FGETVSAIELAPE
+2092 
-2105 GTGYRMK
+2105 
-2112 TRFARFFNLPELI
+2112 
-2125 SMFKEVADIKT
+2125 
-2136 ADMLNLPTPNAHY
+2136 
-2149 HNVAVK
+2149 
-2155 PSEQQKEIVAEL
+2155 
-2167 AQRAQN
+2167 
-2173 VRDGNVDPT
+2173 VRP
-2182 EDNMLKITNDGR
+2182 
-2194 KLALDQRL
+2194 
-2202 VDPSLDD
+2202 
-2209 YPHGKV
+2209 
-2215 NACIDNVLRIYEE
+2215 
-2228 TKDKKSTQ
+2228 
-2236 LIFCD
+2236 
-2241 MSTPS
+2241 
-2246 KTSKAF
+2246 
-2252 LEQIE
+2252 
-2257 QNESVPFMNVYDDI
+2257 
-2271 FQKLINRGVPS
+2271 
-2282 SEIAYIHDAA
+2282 
-2292 TDAKKKELFSKVRE
+2292 
-2306 GKVRILLGSTQKM
+2306 
-2319 GAGTNVQDLLIASH
+2319 
-2333 DLDCPWRPSDLEQ
+2333 
-2346 RAGRIIRQGNTNK
+2346 
-2359 DVDIYRYVTEQTF
+2359 
-2372 DAYLYQLVENKQKFI
+2372 
-2387 SQIMTSKS
+2387 
-2395 PVRSAEDIDEASL
+2395 
-2408 SYAEIKAL
+2408 
-2416 ASGNPKIKEKMD
+2416 
-2428 LDIQVNKLKLAKANY
+2428 
-2443 LSEKYDLEDKIIKY
+2443 
-2457 YPSKIST
+2457 
-2464 LKESIASYEK
+2464 
-2474 DIKETPEVTEFDGM
+2474 
-2488 MIKGKR
+2488 
-2494 YEDKETAGKA
+2494 
-2504 LLITCKSIQ
+2504 
-2513 DSTKQNIGEYRGFKM
+2513 
-2528 LASYDS
+2528 
-2534 FYQMHTIFLMKNL
+2534 
-2547 AHKVELGS
+2547 
-2555 DVFGNIT
+2555 
-2562 RLDNV
+2562 
-2567 INGLSKKLE
+2567 
-2576 IEKNLLENTLN
+2576 
-2587 QFENA
+2587 
-2592 KEEVKRPFDKE
+2592 
-2603 DELQEKSNRL
+2603 
-2613 SELNKELDIGNKDEM
+2613 
-2628 EGLTLDDEPE
+2628 
-2638 HDVSTKNKHCR
+2638 

>member
-24 NEWVSFLKTSAWMY
+24 NEWMSFLKTSAWMY

-103 PLHLWSVDIT
+103 PLHLWSVDMA

-123 DKYGPFESTLD
+123 DKYGPFDSTLD

-142 SKTIVADNYQD
+142 SKTIVEDNYQD
-153 YFSSLKKFNQE
+153 YFSSLKIFNQE

-179 KDLLTNSMAYQILHR
+179 KDLLTNSMAYKILHR

-209 AIRDFNTLDTI
+209 AIRDFDTLDTI

-260 SEEKERSISNE
+260 SEEQERSVSNE

-283 SRSEAGTT
+283 SGSETGTT
-291 SIQQSLRKVEIQLP
+291 SVQQSLRKVEIQLP

-330 YTSQAENGNS
+330 HTSSKENGYP
-340 DESIIKEPTRS
+340 DGAIIKEPTRS
-351 QQRNSSDGMGT
+351 QQGNTSDGMGT

-385 GFGGEDNTLP
+385 GFGGEENTLP

-416 EEIQQFFNEHGDGK
+416 EEIQQFFNEHANDD
-430 ERAIFLESC
+430 ERAMFLESC

-453 YDFSYIGYKKKD
+453 YDFSYIGYKKKN

-509 MSSIQKAFYNKTMNR
+509 MSPIQKAFYNKTMNR
-524 NVDYYLF
+524 NIDYYLF

-542 EIIFYLKSE
+542 EIISYLKSE

-557 AEFIKDFYPEEVVEI
+557 AEFIKDFYPEEVIEI
-572 MVDDITLGFKKEDDH
+572 MVDGITLGFKKEDDH

-593 QYDDQVASS
+593 QYDDQAASS

-624 SVQIPSSFEQ
+624 SVQIPSSLEQ

-728 SITLNWKKVAKRI
+728 SVTLNWKKVAKRI

-763 QEQMNRELEYERKQL
+763 QEQMNRELEYERQQL
-778 SDSSAMSPVQEVDLE
+778 ADTNNMDSVKETAIE
-793 EKRETIKEYRWKVG
+793 EKIETIKEYRWKVG

-834 LFIDHMSRQ
+834 LFIDYMSRQ

-855 DSLLVEIEAPA
+855 DSLLVEIEASK
-866 DNIQETIISED
+866 DNIQETLLSED
-877 KQERLYERFK
+877 KQNLLYERFK
-887 DIAPGLINGTSP
+887 EIAPGLINGTSP
-899 YLSYETG
+899 YLSYKTE
-906 SDRDHTFVI
+906 SDRDHYFVI

-949 NNKIVPFYFNNPIV
+949 NNGIVPFYFNNPIV
-963 GLEYDLHNGT
+963 GLEYDLRNDT
-973 DPEFETELYDYAIQ
+973 DPEIETELYDYAIQ
-987 WLGNIKQKGYYIE
+987 WLGNIKQKGYYLE

-1021 HNIIYTNNPS
+1021 HNVIYTNNPS
-1031 ISQEQQDETPL
+1031 VSQEQKDEASP
-1042 PLEKI
+1042 PQEKI
-1047 NYQILDEHLGAGTP
+1047 NYQIVDDHLGAGTP

-1072 RLLFSLEEEGRLATK
+1072 KLLFSLEEEGRLATK
-1087 EEQDILAK
+1087 EEQDVLAK

-1102 SEAFDESKSNWSNEY
+1102 SEVFDETKSNWSNEY

-1126 EEYNAARESTLTAF
+1126 EEYSAARESTLTAF

-1189 IELDSI
+1189 IELDTI

-1220 DSFFDIAIGNVPFGQ
+1220 DSFFDVAIGNVPFGQ

-1271 TSKYTMDK
+1271 TSRYTMDK

-1345 NTYFH
+1345 NAYFH

-1387 EAITHIHGQIDEMIL
+1387 EAITHIHGQIDEMVL

-1421 TVRNF
+1421 MVRNF

-1440 SVMNKIELSQT
+1440 SIMSKIELSQT

-1484 QQQKLNDLYDTFTE
+1484 QQKKLNDLYDTFTE

-1591 KGVIYKIP
+1591 KGVIYRIP

-1629 AEMDPSYKE
+1629 AEINPSYKE

-1761 AQQKQDSIKEAFANW
+1761 AQQKQDSIKEAFTNW
-1776 IWKDFDRREHLVK
+1776 IWKDFERREHLVK
-1789 KYNELF
+1789 RYNELF

-1808 DFPNMNSEIS
+1808 NFPNMNSEIS

-2005 SHNYKNL
+2005 SHNYKNCA
-2012 FLYTKMRNVAGL
+2012 KR
-2024 SQTEAQKSSDM
+2024 
-2035 FMKCQYLDEITGGK
+2035 C
-2049 GVVFA
+2049 
-2054 TGTPISNSMT
+2054 
-2064 EMYTIQ
+2064 
-2070 RYLQYGTLKQ
+2070 R
-2080 HGLEHFDSWAST
+2080 
-2092 FGETVSAIELAPE
+2092 
-2105 GTGYRMK
+2105 
-2112 TRFARFFNLPELI
+2112 TR
-2125 SMFKEVADIKT
+2125 
-2136 ADMLNLPTPNAHY
+2136 
-2149 HNVAVK
+2149 
-2155 PSEQQKEIVAEL
+2155 
-2167 AQRAQN
+2167 
-2173 VRDGNVDPT
+2173 
-2182 EDNMLKITNDGR
+2182 
-2194 KLALDQRL
+2194 
-2202 VDPSLDD
+2202 
-2209 YPHGKV
+2209 
-2215 NACIDNVLRIYEE
+2215 
-2228 TKDKKSTQ
+2228 
-2236 LIFCD
+2236 
-2241 MSTPS
+2241 
-2246 KTSKAF
+2246 
-2252 LEQIE
+2252 
-2257 QNESVPFMNVYDDI
+2257 
-2271 FQKLINRGVPS
+2271 
-2282 SEIAYIHDAA
+2282 
-2292 TDAKKKELFSKVRE
+2292 
-2306 GKVRILLGSTQKM
+2306 
-2319 GAGTNVQDLLIASH
+2319 
-2333 DLDCPWRPSDLEQ
+2333 
-2346 RAGRIIRQGNTNK
+2346 
-2359 DVDIYRYVTEQTF
+2359 
-2372 DAYLYQLVENKQKFI
+2372 
-2387 SQIMTSKS
+2387 
-2395 PVRSAEDIDEASL
+2395 
-2408 SYAEIKAL
+2408 
-2416 ASGNPKIKEKMD
+2416 
-2428 LDIQVNKLKLAKANY
+2428 
-2443 LSEKYDLEDKIIKY
+2443 
-2457 YPSKIST
+2457 
-2464 LKESIASYEK
+2464 
-2474 DIKETPEVTEFDGM
+2474 
-2488 MIKGKR
+2488 
-2494 YEDKETAGKA
+2494 
-2504 LLITCKSIQ
+2504 
-2513 DSTKQNIGEYRGFKM
+2513 
-2528 LASYDS
+2528 
-2534 FYQMHTIFLMKNL
+2534 
-2547 AHKVELGS
+2547 
-2555 DVFGNIT
+2555 
-2562 RLDNV
+2562 
-2567 INGLSKKLE
+2567 
-2576 IEKNLLENTLN
+2576 
-2587 QFENA
+2587 
-2592 KEEVKRPFDKE
+2592 
-2603 DELQEKSNRL
+2603 
-2613 SELNKELDIGNKDEM
+2613 
-2628 EGLTLDDEPE
+2628 
-2638 HDVSTKNKHCR
+2638 

>member
-24 NEWVSFLKTSAWMY
+24 NEWMLFLKTSAWMY

-54 AKACAS
+54 ARACAS

-134 YGQAVILM
+134 YSQAVILM
-142 SKTIVADNYQD
+142 SKTIVEDNYQD

-209 AIRDFNTLDTI
+209 AIRDFDTLDTI

-247 RTFEENK
+247 RTFEEIK

-362 THEQSQTTSRGN
+362 THEQSQTTSPGN
-374 DPQRTDLQLDL
+374 DTQRTDLQLDL

-416 EEIQQFFNEHGDGK
+416 EEIQQFFNEHGDDE

-480 LSYLTFFELQNEVSK
+480 LSYFTFFELQNEVSK

-509 MSSIQKAFYNKTMNR
+509 MSPIQKAFYNKTMNR

-542 EIIFYLKSE
+542 EIISYLKSE

-557 AEFIKDFYPEEVVEI
+557 TEFIKDFYPEDVVEI
-572 MVDDITLGFKKEDDH
+572 MVDGITLGFKKEDDH

-593 QYDDQVASS
+593 HYDDQAASS

-607 VVDREIEGM
+607 VVDGEIEGM

-624 SVQIPSSFEQ
+624 SVQIPSSLEQ

-653 EEIDRILTRGS
+653 EEIDLILTRGS

-728 SITLNWKKVAKRI
+728 TVTLSWKKVAKRI
-741 NELVQLDRYLSPK
+741 NELVQLDRYLSLK
-754 EKEYYPTFL
+754 EKKYYPTFL
-763 QEQMNRELEYERKQL
+763 QEQMNRELEYERQQL
-778 SDSSAMSPVQEVDLE
+778 ADSNNIGTVQETDI
-793 EKRETIKEYRWKVG
+793 KDKIETIKEYRWKIG

-834 LFIDHMSRQ
+834 LFIDYMSRQ

-855 DSLLVEIEAPA
+855 DNLLVEIEASK
-866 DNIQETIISED
+866 DNVQETLPSED
-877 KQERLYERFK
+877 KQEQLYERFK
-887 DIAPGLINGTSP
+887 DIAPGLIEQTSP

-949 NNKIVPFYFNNPIV
+949 NNEIVPFYFNNPII

-1008 TKIGVYFYDYDKD
+1008 TKIGVYFYDYDKN

-1031 ISQEQQDETPL
+1031 IAQEQKDETPL
-1042 PLEKI
+1042 PQEKI
-1047 NYQILDEHLGAGTP
+1047 NYQIVDDHLGAGTP

-1102 SEAFDESKSNWSNEY
+1102 SEAFDESKSTWSNEY

-1126 EEYNAARESTLTAF
+1126 EEYSAARESTLTAF

-1200 KQLYQKANIA
+1200 KQLYQKANIT

-1220 DSFFDIAIGNVPFGQ
+1220 DSFFDVAIGNVPFGQ

-1243 DRLNFNIHDYFFA
+1243 DRLNFNVHDYFFA

-1336 QTDENGRTY
+1336 QTDENGQTY
-1345 NTYFH
+1345 NAYFH

-1360 EMAKSMY
+1360 EMSKSMY

-1380 PLKQSLE
+1380 PLKQSLD
-1387 EAITHIHGQIDEMIL
+1387 EAIMHIHGQIDDMVL

-1412 TIVTIPADP
+1412 TIITIPADP

-1440 SVMNKIELSQT
+1440 SVMSKIELSQT

-1552 KAETSNEAL
+1552 KTETSNEAL

-1568 GQIDFDYMHQ
+1568 GKIDFDYMHQ
-1578 LTGFDKEKMIHDL
+1578 LTGFDKEKMVHDL
-1591 KGVIYKIP
+1591 KRVIYRIP

-1629 AEMDPSYKE
+1629 AEIDPSYKE

-1761 AQQKQDSIKEAFANW
+1761 AQQKQDSIKEAFSNW
-1776 IWKDFDRREHLVK
+1776 IWKDFERREHLVK
-1789 KYNELF
+1789 RYNELF

-2194 KLALDQRL
+2194 KLAVDQRL

-2494 YEDKETAGKA
+2494 YEEKETAGKA

-2513 DSTKQNIGEYRGFKM
+2513 DSTQQNIGEYRGFKM

>member
-1 MNNKYEYTH
+1 
-10 ELWSNQI
+10 
-17 ESISKSP
+17 
-24 NEWVSFLKTSAWMY
+24 
-38 KFSFD
+38 
-43 DQLLIYAQRPD
+43 
-54 AKACAS
+54 
-60 YETWNDKLH
+60 
-69 RWIKRGSKG
+69 
-78 IALLNENGTL
+78 
-88 RYVFDISDTRSPENK
+88 
-103 PLHLWSVDIT
+103 
-113 NEEEFIEMIV
+113 
-123 DKYGPFESTLD
+123 
-134 YGQAVILM
+134 
-142 SKTIVADNYQD
+142 
-153 YFSSLKKFNQE
+153 
-164 SILSELED
+164 
-172 HEIEGKF
+172 
-179 KDLLTNSMAYQILHR
+179 
-194 SGVDPDNYFTEDDFY
+194 
-209 AIRDFNTLDTI
+209 
-220 SQLGIASRDLCE
+220 
-232 IGMTDISLKSREIMI
+232 
-247 RTFEENK
+247 
-254 KTRQNK
+254 
-260 SEEKERSISNE
+260 
-271 NNSIQSSWGFPI
+271 
-283 SRSEAGTT
+283 
-291 SIQQSLRKVEIQLP
+291 
-305 QDKPSRSSVSLEGKE
+305 
-320 RTQQSLERDR
+320 
-330 YTSQAENGNS
+330 
-340 DESIIKEPTRS
+340 
-351 QQRNSSDGMGT
+351 MGT

-385 GFGGEDNTLP
+385 GFGGEENTLP

-416 EEIQQFFNEHGDGK
+416 EEIQQFFNEHGDDE

-509 MSSIQKAFYNKTMNR
+509 MSPIQKAFYNKTMNR

-531 AYHPQFLKSSS
+531 SYHPQFLKSSS
-542 EIIFYLKSE
+542 DIISYLKSE

-572 MVDDITLGFKKEDDH
+572 MVDGISLGFKKEDEH

-593 QYDDQVASS
+593 HYDDQAASS

-607 VVDREIEGM
+607 VVDGEIEGM

-624 SVQIPSSFEQ
+624 SIQIPSSLEQ
-634 QNAVYENEE
+634 QNVVYENEE

-672 IYQQMLRHESNDK
+672 IYQQMLRRESNDK

-700 PAFGLIDM
+700 PAFGLIDI

-728 SITLNWKKVAKRI
+728 SVTLNWKKVAKRI

-763 QEQMNRELEYERKQL
+763 QEQINHELEYERQQL
-778 SDSSAMSPVQEVDLE
+778 ADSINMDTVQETDIE
-793 EKRETIKEYRWKVG
+793 DKIETIKEYRWKVG

-834 LFIDHMSRQ
+834 LFIDYMSRQ

-855 DSLLVEIEAPA
+855 DGLLVEIEAPA

-949 NNKIVPFYFNNPIV
+949 NNEIIPFYFNNPIV
-963 GLEYDLHNGT
+963 GLEYDLRNDM
-973 DPEFETELYDYAIQ
+973 DPEIETELYDYAIQ
-987 WLGNIKQKGYYIE
+987 WLGNIKQKGYYLE

-1140 YTPPVVIESIYSIIE
+1140 YTPPVVIESIYSIIK

-1387 EAITHIHGQIDEMIL
+1387 EAITHIHGQIDEMVL

-1421 TVRNF
+1421 MVRNF

-1440 SVMNKIELSQT
+1440 SVMSKIELSQT

-1568 GQIDFDYMHQ
+1568 GQIDFDYMYQ

-1591 KGVIYKIP
+1591 KGVIYKLP

-1629 AEMDPSYKE
+1629 AEIDPSYKE

-1746 DGKKVAVL
+1746 DGKKVAIL

-1761 AQQKQDSIKEAFANW
+1761 AQQKQDSIKEAFTNW
-1776 IWKDFDRREHLVK
+1776 IWKDFERREHLVK
-1789 KYNELF
+1789 RYNELF

-1808 DFPNMNSEIS
+1808 DFPNMNSEIC

-1881 FLQLYPSANILV
+1881 FLQLYPSANVLV

-2167 AQRAQN
+2167 AQRAQM

-2215 NACIDNVLRIYEE
+2215 NACIDNVLHIYEE

-2257 QNESVPFMNVYDDI
+2257 QNDSIPFMNVYDDI

-2464 LKESIASYEK
+2464 FKERIASYEK

-2513 DSTKQNIGEYRGFKM
+2513 DSSQQNIGEYRGFTM

-2613 SELNKELDIGNKDEM
+2613 SELNKELDIGNKNEKEAMSFDEVQY
-2628 EGLTLDDEPE
+2628 ETEKDKSKE
-2638 HDVSTKNKHCR
+2638 R

>member
-1 MNNKYEYTH
+1 M
-10 ELWSNQI
+10 
-17 ESISKSP
+17 
-24 NEWVSFLKTSAWMY
+24 SFLKTSAWMY

-60 YETWNDKLH
+60 YETWNEKLH

-103 PLHLWSVDIT
+103 SLHLWSVDMT
-113 NEEEFIEMIV
+113 KEEEFIEMIV
-123 DKYGPFESTLD
+123 DKYGPFGSTLD
-134 YGQAVILM
+134 YGQAIILM
-142 SKTIVADNYQD
+142 SKTIVEDNYQD

-164 SILSELED
+164 SILSELEN

-209 AIRDFNTLDTI
+209 AIRDFDTLDTI

-232 IGMTDISLKSREIMI
+232 IGMIDISLKSREIMI

-260 SEEKERSISNE
+260 SEEKERSVSNE

-291 SIQQSLRKVEIQLP
+291 SVQQSLRKVEIQLP
-305 QDKPSRSSVSLEGKE
+305 QNKPSRSSVSLEGKE

-330 YTSQAENGNS
+330 YTSQPKNGYL
-340 DESIIKEPTRS
+340 DESIIKETTRS
-351 QQRNSSDGMGT
+351 RQGNTADGMGT

-385 GFGGEDNTLP
+385 GFGGEENTLP
-395 PFDLSDLPTLLREDV
+395 PFDLSDLPTLLREDA

-416 EEIQQFFNEHGDGK
+416 EEIQQFFNEHGDDE
-430 ERAIFLESC
+430 ERAMFLESC

-480 LSYLTFFELQNEVSK
+480 LSYLSFFELQNEVSK

-509 MSSIQKAFYNKTMNR
+509 MSPIQKAFYNKTMNR

-542 EIIFYLKSE
+542 EIISYLKSE
-551 TDKDKR
+551 TDEDKR
-557 AEFIKDFYPEEVVEI
+557 SEFIKDFYPEDVVEI
-572 MVDDITLGFKKEDDH
+572 MVDGISLGFKKEDDH

-593 QYDDQVASS
+593 HYDDQAASS

-607 VVDREIEGM
+607 VVDGEIEGM

-624 SVQIPSSFEQ
+624 SVQIPSSLEQ

-700 PAFGLIDM
+700 PAFGLIDI

-728 SITLNWKKVAKRI
+728 SVTLNWKKIAKRI

-763 QEQMNRELEYERKQL
+763 QEQMNRELEYERKEL
-778 SDSSAMSPVQEVDLE
+778 ADSINMDTVQETDIE
-793 EKRETIKEYRWKVG
+793 DKIETIKEYRWKIG

-834 LFIDHMSRQ
+834 LFIDYMSRQ

-855 DSLLVEIEAPA
+855 DDLLVEIEAPA

-949 NNKIVPFYFNNPIV
+949 NNGIVPFYFNNPIV
-963 GLEYDLHNGT
+963 GLEYDLRNDT
-973 DPEFETELYDYAIQ
+973 NPEIETELYDYAIQ
-987 WLGNIKQKGYYIE
+987 WLGNIKQKGYYLE

-1021 HNIIYTNNPS
+1021 HNVIYTNNPS
-1031 ISQEQQDETPL
+1031 VSQEQQDETPL
-1042 PLEKI
+1042 PQEKI
-1047 NYQILDEHLGAGTP
+1047 NYQIIDDHLGAGTP

-1072 RLLFSLEEEGRLATK
+1072 KLLFSLEEEGRLATK

-1387 EAITHIHGQIDEMIL
+1387 EAITHIHGQIDEMVL

-1421 TVRNF
+1421 MVRNF

-1440 SVMNKIELSQT
+1440 SIMSKIELSQT

-1591 KGVIYKIP
+1591 KGVIYRIP

-1614 LSGNVREKLKIASLS
+1614 LSGNVRAKLKIASLS
-1629 AEMDPSYKE
+1629 AEIDPSYKE

-1761 AQQKQDSIKEAFANW
+1761 AQQKQDSIKEAFTNW

-1789 KYNELF
+1789 RYNELF

-1860 GLAQKSMFVVPNHLI
+1860 GMAQKSMFVVPNHLI

-2155 PSEQQKEIVAEL
+2155 PSEEQKEIVAEL
-2167 AQRAQN
+2167 AQRAQK

-2182 EDNMLKITNDGR
+2182 KDNMLKITNDGR

-2246 KTSKAF
+2246 KTSKDF

-2271 FQKLINRGVPS
+2271 FQKLINKGVPS

-2464 LKESIASYEK
+2464 LKERIASYEK

-2494 YEDKETAGKA
+2494 YEEKETAGKA

-2513 DSTKQNIGEYRGFKM
+2513 DSLQQNIGEYRGFKM

-2613 SELNKELDIGNKDEM
+2613 SELNKELDIGNKDDKEAM
-2628 EGLTLDDEPE
+2628 SFDEVE
-2638 HDVSTKNKHCR
+2638 YETEKDKSKER

>member
-24 NEWVSFLKTSAWMY
+24 NEWMSFLKTSAWMY

-103 PLHLWSVDIT
+103 PLHLWSVDMA

-123 DKYGPFESTLD
+123 DKYGPFDSTLD

-142 SKTIVADNYQD
+142 SKTIVEDNYQD
-153 YFSSLKKFNQE
+153 YFSSLKIFNQE

-179 KDLLTNSMAYQILHR
+179 KDLLTNSMAYKILHR

-209 AIRDFNTLDTI
+209 AIRDFDTLDTI

-260 SEEKERSISNE
+260 SEEQERSVSNE

-283 SRSEAGTT
+283 SGSETGTT
-291 SIQQSLRKVEIQLP
+291 SVQQSLRKVEIQLP

-330 YTSQAENGNS
+330 HTSSKENGYP
-340 DESIIKEPTRS
+340 DGAIIKEPTRS
-351 QQRNSSDGMGT
+351 QQGNTSDGMGT

-385 GFGGEDNTLP
+385 GFGGEENTLP

-416 EEIQQFFNEHGDGK
+416 EEIQQFFNEHANDD
-430 ERAIFLESC
+430 ERAMFLESC

-453 YDFSYIGYKKKD
+453 YDFSYIGYKKKN

-509 MSSIQKAFYNKTMNR
+509 MSPIQKAFYNKTMNR
-524 NVDYYLF
+524 NIDYYLF

-542 EIIFYLKSE
+542 EIISYLKSE

-557 AEFIKDFYPEEVVEI
+557 AEFIKDFYPEEVIEI
-572 MVDDITLGFKKEDDH
+572 MVDGITLGFKKEDDH

-593 QYDDQVASS
+593 QYDDQAASS

-624 SVQIPSSFEQ
+624 SVQIPSSLEQ

-728 SITLNWKKVAKRI
+728 SVTLNWKKVAKRI

-763 QEQMNRELEYERKQL
+763 QEQMNRELEYERQQL
-778 SDSSAMSPVQEVDLE
+778 ADTNNMDSVKETAIE
-793 EKRETIKEYRWKVG
+793 EKIETIKEYRWKVG

-834 LFIDHMSRQ
+834 LFIDYMSRQ

-855 DSLLVEIEAPA
+855 DSLLVEIEASK
-866 DNIQETIISED
+866 DNIQETLLSED
-877 KQERLYERFK
+877 KQNLLYERFK
-887 DIAPGLINGTSP
+887 EIAPGLINGTSP
-899 YLSYETG
+899 YLSYKTE
-906 SDRDHTFVI
+906 SDRDHYFVI

-949 NNKIVPFYFNNPIV
+949 NNGIVPFYFNNPIV
-963 GLEYDLHNGT
+963 GLEYDLRNDT
-973 DPEFETELYDYAIQ
+973 DPEIETELYDYAIQ
-987 WLGNIKQKGYYIE
+987 WLGNIKQKGYYLE

-1021 HNIIYTNNPS
+1021 HNVIYTNNPS
-1031 ISQEQQDETPL
+1031 VSQEQKDEASP
-1042 PLEKI
+1042 PQEKI
-1047 NYQILDEHLGAGTP
+1047 NYQIVDDHLGAGTP

-1072 RLLFSLEEEGRLATK
+1072 KLLFSLEEEGRLATK
-1087 EEQDILAK
+1087 EEQDVLAK

-1102 SEAFDESKSNWSNEY
+1102 SEVFDETKSNWSNEY

-1126 EEYNAARESTLTAF
+1126 EEYSAARESTLTAF

-1189 IELDSI
+1189 IELDTI

-1220 DSFFDIAIGNVPFGQ
+1220 DSFFDVAIGNVPFGQ

-1271 TSKYTMDK
+1271 TSRYTMDK

-1345 NTYFH
+1345 NAYFH

-1387 EAITHIHGQIDEMIL
+1387 EAITHIHGQIDEMVL

-1421 TVRNF
+1421 MVRNF

-1440 SVMNKIELSQT
+1440 SIMSKIELSQT

-1477 DEKIILE
+1477 DEKIIKKKKK
-1484 QQQKLNDLYDTFTE
+1484 KLNDLYDTFTE

-1591 KGVIYKIP
+1591 KGVIYRIP

-1629 AEMDPSYKE
+1629 AEINPSYKE

-1761 AQQKQDSIKEAFANW
+1761 AQQKQDSIKEAFTNW
-1776 IWKDFDRREHLVK
+1776 IWKDFERREHLVK
-1789 KYNELF
+1789 RYNELF

-1808 DFPNMNSEIS
+1808 NFPNMNSEIS

-1926 EKIPVSVERQRKLI
+1926 EKTPVSVERQRKLI

-2155 PSEQQKEIVAEL
+2155 PSEEQKEIVAEL
-2167 AQRAQN
+2167 AQRAQK

-2202 VDPSLDD
+2202 VDPSFDD

-2464 LKESIASYEK
+2464 LKERIDSYEK
-2474 DIKETPEVTEFDGM
+2474 DIAETCEAPEFSGM

-2513 DSTKQNIGEYRGFKM
+2513 DSMQQNIGEYRGFKM

-2613 SELNKELDIGNKDEM
+2613 SELNKELDIGNKDEKEAM
-2628 EGLTLDDEPE
+2628 SFDEVQFE
-2638 HDVSTKNKHCR
+2638 TEKDKSKER

>member
-24 NEWVSFLKTSAWMY
+24 NEWMSFLKTSAWMY

-54 AKACAS
+54 ARACAS

-142 SKTIVADNYQD
+142 SKTIVEDNYQD

-209 AIRDFNTLDTI
+209 AIRDFDTLDTI

-260 SEEKERSISNE
+260 SEEKERSVSNE

-291 SIQQSLRKVEIQLP
+291 SVQQPLRKVEIQLP
-305 QDKPSRSSVSLEGKE
+305 QDKPSRTSVSLEGKE
-320 RTQQSLERDR
+320 RTQQSLERNR
-330 YTSQAENGNS
+330 HTSSKENGYP
-340 DESIIKEPTRS
+340 DESIITEPTRS
-351 QQRNSSDGMGT
+351 QQRNTSDGMGT

-385 GFGGEDNTLP
+385 GFGGEENTLP

-410 SLQHTK
+410 SLQHAK
-416 EEIQQFFNEHGDGK
+416 EEIQQFFNEHGDDE
-430 ERAIFLESC
+430 ERAMFLESC

-480 LSYLTFFELQNEVSK
+480 LSYLSFFELQNEVSK

-509 MSSIQKAFYNKTMNR
+509 MSPIQKAFYNKTMNR

-531 AYHPQFLKSSS
+531 YYHPQFLKSSS
-542 EIIFYLKSE
+542 EIISYLKSE
-551 TDKDKR
+551 KDKDKR
-557 AEFIKDFYPEEVVEI
+557 TEFIKDFYPEEVVEI
-572 MVDDITLGFKKEDDH
+572 MVDGITLGFKKEDDH

-593 QYDDQVASS
+593 HYDDQAASTN
-602 DYSWS
+602 YSWS
-607 VVDREIEGM
+607 VVDGEIEGM

-624 SVQIPSSFEQ
+624 SVQIPSSLEQ

-763 QEQMNRELEYERKQL
+763 QEQMNRELEYERQQL
-778 SDSSAMSPVQEVDLE
+778 SDSSAMSLVQEIDAE
-793 EKRETIKEYRWKVG
+793 EKRDTIKEYRWKVG

-834 LFIDHMSRQ
+834 LFIDYMSRQ

-855 DSLLVEIEAPA
+855 DNLLVEIEAPV

-899 YLSYETG
+899 YLSYKTE
-906 SDRDHTFVI
+906 SDRDHYFVI

-939 PHMQFEFDIE
+939 PHMQLEFDIE

-1021 HNIIYTNNPS
+1021 HNIIYSNNPS
-1031 ISQEQQDETPL
+1031 ISQEQQDKTPL
-1042 PLEKI
+1042 PQEKI
-1047 NYQILDEHLGAGTP
+1047 NYQIVDDHLGAGTP

-1072 RLLFSLEEEGRLATK
+1072 RLLFSLEKEGRLATK

-1174 LGKLPASMESSKLYG
+1174 LGKLPTSMESSKLYG

-1220 DSFFDIAIGNVPFGQ
+1220 DSFFDVAIGNVPFGQ

-1345 NTYFH
+1345 NAYFH
-1350 EHPEM
+1350 EHPKM

-1387 EAITHIHGQIDEMIL
+1387 EAITHIHGQIDEMVL

-1440 SVMNKIELSQT
+1440 SVMSKIELSQT

-1543 TIRKHVVVE
+1543 TIRKHAVVE

-1599 HIDDEEDVYVTADEY
+1599 HIDDDEDVYVTADEY

-1761 AQQKQDSIKEAFANW
+1761 AQQKQDSIKEAFTNW
-1776 IWKDFDRREHLVK
+1776 IWKDFERREHLVK
-1789 KYNELF
+1789 RYNELF

-1860 GLAQKSMFVVPNHLI
+1860 GMAQKSMFVVPNHLI

-1940 EDQIESITLGIQEL
+1940 EDQIESITFGIQEL

-2012 FLYTKMRNVAGL
+2012 L
-2024 SQTEAQKSSDM
+2024 
-2035 FMKCQYLDEITGGK
+2035 
-2049 GVVFA
+2049 
-2054 TGTPISNSMT
+2054 
-2064 EMYTIQ
+2064 
-2070 RYLQYGTLKQ
+2070 
-2080 HGLEHFDSWAST
+2080 
-2092 FGETVSAIELAPE
+2092 
-2105 GTGYRMK
+2105 
-2112 TRFARFFNLPELI
+2112 
-2125 SMFKEVADIKT
+2125 
-2136 ADMLNLPTPNAHY
+2136 
-2149 HNVAVK
+2149 
-2155 PSEQQKEIVAEL
+2155 
-2167 AQRAQN
+2167 
-2173 VRDGNVDPT
+2173 
-2182 EDNMLKITNDGR
+2182 
-2194 KLALDQRL
+2194 
-2202 VDPSLDD
+2202 
-2209 YPHGKV
+2209 
-2215 NACIDNVLRIYEE
+2215 
-2228 TKDKKSTQ
+2228 
-2236 LIFCD
+2236 
-2241 MSTPS
+2241 
-2246 KTSKAF
+2246 
-2252 LEQIE
+2252 
-2257 QNESVPFMNVYDDI
+2257 
-2271 FQKLINRGVPS
+2271 
-2282 SEIAYIHDAA
+2282 
-2292 TDAKKKELFSKVRE
+2292 
-2306 GKVRILLGSTQKM
+2306 
-2319 GAGTNVQDLLIASH
+2319 
-2333 DLDCPWRPSDLEQ
+2333 
-2346 RAGRIIRQGNTNK
+2346 
-2359 DVDIYRYVTEQTF
+2359 
-2372 DAYLYQLVENKQKFI
+2372 
-2387 SQIMTSKS
+2387 
-2395 PVRSAEDIDEASL
+2395 
-2408 SYAEIKAL
+2408 
-2416 ASGNPKIKEKMD
+2416 
-2428 LDIQVNKLKLAKANY
+2428 
-2443 LSEKYDLEDKIIKY
+2443 
-2457 YPSKIST
+2457 
-2464 LKESIASYEK
+2464 
-2474 DIKETPEVTEFDGM
+2474 
-2488 MIKGKR
+2488 
-2494 YEDKETAGKA
+2494 
-2504 LLITCKSIQ
+2504 
-2513 DSTKQNIGEYRGFKM
+2513 M
-2528 LASYDS
+2528 LAY
-2534 FYQMHTIFLMKNL
+2534 K
-2547 AHKVELGS
+2547 
-2555 DVFGNIT
+2555 
-2562 RLDNV
+2562 
-2567 INGLSKKLE
+2567 
-2576 IEKNLLENTLN
+2576 
-2587 QFENA
+2587 
-2592 KEEVKRPFDKE
+2592 
-2603 DELQEKSNRL
+2603 
-2613 SELNKELDIGNKDEM
+2613 
-2628 EGLTLDDEPE
+2628 
-2638 HDVSTKNKHCR
+2638 

>member
-1 MNNKYEYTH
+1 
-10 ELWSNQI
+10 
-17 ESISKSP
+17 
-24 NEWVSFLKTSAWMY
+24 
-38 KFSFD
+38 
-43 DQLLIYAQRPD
+43 
-54 AKACAS
+54 
-60 YETWNDKLH
+60 
-69 RWIKRGSKG
+69 
-78 IALLNENGTL
+78 
-88 RYVFDISDTRSPENK
+88 
-103 PLHLWSVDIT
+103 
-113 NEEEFIEMIV
+113 
-123 DKYGPFESTLD
+123 
-134 YGQAVILM
+134 
-142 SKTIVADNYQD
+142 
-153 YFSSLKKFNQE
+153 
-164 SILSELED
+164 
-172 HEIEGKF
+172 
-179 KDLLTNSMAYQILHR
+179 
-194 SGVDPDNYFTEDDFY
+194 
-209 AIRDFNTLDTI
+209 
-220 SQLGIASRDLCE
+220 
-232 IGMTDISLKSREIMI
+232 
-247 RTFEENK
+247 
-254 KTRQNK
+254 
-260 SEEKERSISNE
+260 
-271 NNSIQSSWGFPI
+271 
-283 SRSEAGTT
+283 
-291 SIQQSLRKVEIQLP
+291 
-305 QDKPSRSSVSLEGKE
+305 
-320 RTQQSLERDR
+320 
-330 YTSQAENGNS
+330 
-340 DESIIKEPTRS
+340 
-351 QQRNSSDGMGT
+351 MG
-362 THEQSQTTSRGN
+362 H
-374 DPQRTDLQLDL
+374 
-385 GFGGEDNTLP
+385 
-395 PFDLSDLPTLLREDV
+395 
-410 SLQHTK
+410 
-416 EEIQQFFNEHGDGK
+416 
-430 ERAIFLESC
+430 
-439 YDDTLVQTFRKPER
+439 
-453 YDFSYIGYKKKD
+453 
-465 HGLEVWSGNYLDQKS
+465 
-480 LSYLTFFELQNEVSK
+480 
-495 LIESGEYLIPTYNK
+495 
-509 MSSIQKAFYNKTMNR
+509 
-524 NVDYYLF
+524 
-531 AYHPQFLKSSS
+531 
-542 EIIFYLKSE
+542 
-551 TDKDKR
+551 
-557 AEFIKDFYPEEVVEI
+557 
-572 MVDDITLGFKKEDDH
+572 
-587 LHIYMG
+587 
-593 QYDDQVASS
+593 YDDQAASTN
-602 DYSWS
+602 YSWS
-607 VVDREIEGM
+607 VVEREIEGM

-624 SVQIPSSFEQ
+624 SVQIPSSLEQ
-634 QNAVYENEE
+634 QNAIYENEE

-728 SITLNWKKVAKRI
+728 SVTLNWKKVAKRI
-741 NELVQLDRYLSPK
+741 NELVQLDRYLSSK

-763 QEQMNRELEYERKQL
+763 QEQINHELEYERQQL
-778 SDSSAMSPVQEVDLE
+778 ADPNNMDTVQETDIE
-793 EKRETIKEYRWKVG
+793 DKIETIKEYRWKIG

-834 LFIDHMSRQ
+834 LFIDYISRQ

-855 DSLLVEIEAPA
+855 DGLLVEIEAPA

-887 DIAPGLINGTSP
+887 DIAPRLINGTSP

-973 DPEFETELYDYAIQ
+973 DPEFETELYDYAIH

-1021 HNIIYTNNPS
+1021 HNVIYTNNPS
-1031 ISQEQQDETPL
+1031 VSQEQQDETPL
-1042 PLEKI
+1042 PQEKI
-1047 NYQILDEHLGAGTP
+1047 NYQIVDDHLGAGTP

-1072 RLLFSLEEEGRLATK
+1072 RLLFSLEKEGRLATK
-1087 EEQDILAK
+1087 EEQNILAK

-1102 SEAFDESKSNWSNEY
+1102 SEAFDESKTNWSNEY

-1155 RFGFHHGNILE
+1155 RFGFLHGNILE

-1336 QTDENGRTY
+1336 QTDENGQTY

-1387 EAITHIHGQIDEMIL
+1387 EAITHIHGQIDEMVL

-1412 TIVTIPADP
+1412 TIITIPADP

-1440 SVMNKIELSQT
+1440 SIMSKIELSQT

-1463 DCVRELIE
+1463 DCVRDLIE

-1568 GQIDFDYMHQ
+1568 GQIDFDYMQQ

-1599 HIDDEEDVYVTADEY
+1599 HIDDEDDSYVTADEY

-1629 AEMDPSYKE
+1629 AEMDPGYKE

-1761 AQQKQDSIKEAFANW
+1761 AQQKQDSIKEAFTNW

-1789 KYNELF
+1789 RYNELF

-1881 FLQLYPSANILV
+1881 FLQLYPSTNILV

-1980 LNSDERKDDVIS
+1980 LNCDERKDDVIS

-2155 PSEQQKEIVAEL
+2155 PSEEQKEIVAEL
-2167 AQRAQN
+2167 AQRAQK

-2202 VDPSLDD
+2202 VDPSLND

-2215 NACIDNVLRIYEE
+2215 NACIENVLRIYEE

-2464 LKESIASYEK
+2464 LKERIASYEK
-2474 DIKETPEVTEFDGM
+2474 DIVETADAPEFSGM
-2488 MIKGKR
+2488 TIKGKR

-2504 LLITCKSIQ
+2504 LLIICKSIQ
-2513 DSTKQNIGEYRGFKM
+2513 DSTQQNIGEYRGFKM

-2534 FYQMHTIFLMKNL
+2534 FYQMHTLFLMKNL
-2547 AHKVELGS
+2547 AHKVELGN
-2555 DVFGNIT
+2555 DVYGNIT

-2576 IEKNLLENTLN
+2576 VEKNLLENTLN

-2603 DELQEKSNRL
+2603 EELQEKSTRL
-2613 SELNKELDIGNKDEM
+2613 SELNKELDIGNKDEK
-2628 EGLTLDDEPE
+2628 EAAVFESCEIVQNDRTCYE
-2638 HDVSTKNKHCR
+2638 R

>member
-1 MNNKYEYTH
+1 VNNKYEYTH

-17 ESISKSP
+17 ESISSSP
-24 NEWVSFLKTSAWMY
+24 QHWMSFLKTSAWMY

-54 AKACAS
+54 ARACAS

-142 SKTIVADNYQD
+142 SKTIVEDNYQD

-209 AIRDFNTLDTI
+209 AIRDFDTLDTI

-232 IGMTDISLKSREIMI
+232 IGMTDISLKSRKIMI

-254 KTRQNK
+254 KTRQNE
-260 SEEKERSISNE
+260 SEEKERSVSNE

-291 SIQQSLRKVEIQLP
+291 SVQQSLRKVEIQLP

-330 YTSQAENGNS
+330 HTSSKENGYP
-340 DESIIKEPTRS
+340 DGAIIKEPTRS
-351 QQRNSSDGMGT
+351 QQGNTSDGMGT

-395 PFDLSDLPTLLREDV
+395 PFDLSDIPTLLREDV

-416 EEIQQFFNEHGDGK
+416 EEIQQFFNEHGDDE

-509 MSSIQKAFYNKTMNR
+509 MSPIQKAFYNKTMNR

-542 EIIFYLKSE
+542 EIISYLKSE
-551 TDKDKR
+551 TDNDKR
-557 AEFIKDFYPEEVVEI
+557 AEFIKDFYPEDVVEI
-572 MVDDITLGFKKEDDH
+572 MIDGISLGFKKEDDH

-593 QYDDQVASS
+593 QYDDQAAST

-624 SVQIPSSFEQ
+624 SVQIPSSLEQ

-643 QLNNGIFFSQ
+643 QLNKGIFFSQ

-716 LSRSRQIGETEI
+716 LSRSKQIGETEI

-821 DGQDIAIQNKNFP
+821 DGQDIAIRNKNFP
-834 LFIDHMSRQ
+834 LFIDYMSRQ

-855 DSLLVEIEAPA
+855 DNLLVEIEAPV
-866 DNIQETIISED
+866 DNIQEILLNED

-939 PHMQFEFDIE
+939 PHMQFDIE
-949 NNKIVPFYFNNPIV
+949 NNGIVPFYFNNPIV
-963 GLEYDLHNGT
+963 GLEYDLRNDM
-973 DPEFETELYDYAIQ
+973 DPEIETELYDYAIQ
-987 WLGNIKQKGYYIE
+987 WLGNIKQKGYYLE

-1021 HNIIYTNNPS
+1021 HNVIYTNNPS
-1031 ISQEQQDETPL
+1031 VSQEQQDETPL
-1042 PLEKI
+1042 PQEKI
-1047 NYQILDEHLGAGTP
+1047 NYQIIDDHLGAGTP

-1072 RLLFSLEEEGRLATK
+1072 KLLFSLEEEGRLATK

-1117 HELKSLLSE
+1117 HELKTLLNE

-1336 QTDENGRTY
+1336 QTDENGQTY

-1367 GRDDLTVIPFEDI
+1367 GRDDLIVIPFEDI

-1387 EAITHIHGQIDEMIL
+1387 EAITHIHGQIDEMVL

-1412 TIVTIPADP
+1412 TIITIPADP

-1440 SVMNKIELSQT
+1440 SVMSKIELSQT

-1484 QQQKLNDLYDTFTE
+1484 QQKKLNDLYDTFTE

-1591 KGVIYKIP
+1591 KGVIYRIP

-1629 AEMDPSYKE
+1629 AEIDPSYKE
-1638 NVEALKQAMPQDLTA
+1638 NVEALKQAMPQDLAA

-1776 IWKDFDRREHLVK
+1776 IWKDFERREHLVK
-1789 KYNELF
+1789 RYNELF

-1860 GLAQKSMFVVPNHLI
+1860 GMAQKSMFVVPNHLI

-2064 EMYTIQ
+2064 
-2070 RYLQYGTLKQ
+2070 
-2080 HGLEHFDSWAST
+2080 
-2092 FGETVSAIELAPE
+2092 
-2105 GTGYRMK
+2105 
-2112 TRFARFFNLPELI
+2112 
-2125 SMFKEVADIKT
+2125 
-2136 ADMLNLPTPNAHY
+2136 
-2149 HNVAVK
+2149 
-2155 PSEQQKEIVAEL
+2155 
-2167 AQRAQN
+2167 
-2173 VRDGNVDPT
+2173 VRP
-2182 EDNMLKITNDGR
+2182 
-2194 KLALDQRL
+2194 
-2202 VDPSLDD
+2202 
-2209 YPHGKV
+2209 
-2215 NACIDNVLRIYEE
+2215 
-2228 TKDKKSTQ
+2228 
-2236 LIFCD
+2236 
-2241 MSTPS
+2241 
-2246 KTSKAF
+2246 
-2252 LEQIE
+2252 
-2257 QNESVPFMNVYDDI
+2257 
-2271 FQKLINRGVPS
+2271 
-2282 SEIAYIHDAA
+2282 
-2292 TDAKKKELFSKVRE
+2292 
-2306 GKVRILLGSTQKM
+2306 
-2319 GAGTNVQDLLIASH
+2319 
-2333 DLDCPWRPSDLEQ
+2333 
-2346 RAGRIIRQGNTNK
+2346 
-2359 DVDIYRYVTEQTF
+2359 
-2372 DAYLYQLVENKQKFI
+2372 
-2387 SQIMTSKS
+2387 
-2395 PVRSAEDIDEASL
+2395 
-2408 SYAEIKAL
+2408 
-2416 ASGNPKIKEKMD
+2416 
-2428 LDIQVNKLKLAKANY
+2428 
-2443 LSEKYDLEDKIIKY
+2443 
-2457 YPSKIST
+2457 
-2464 LKESIASYEK
+2464 
-2474 DIKETPEVTEFDGM
+2474 
-2488 MIKGKR
+2488 
-2494 YEDKETAGKA
+2494 
-2504 LLITCKSIQ
+2504 
-2513 DSTKQNIGEYRGFKM
+2513 
-2528 LASYDS
+2528 
-2534 FYQMHTIFLMKNL
+2534 
-2547 AHKVELGS
+2547 
-2555 DVFGNIT
+2555 
-2562 RLDNV
+2562 
-2567 INGLSKKLE
+2567 
-2576 IEKNLLENTLN
+2576 
-2587 QFENA
+2587 
-2592 KEEVKRPFDKE
+2592 
-2603 DELQEKSNRL
+2603 
-2613 SELNKELDIGNKDEM
+2613 
-2628 EGLTLDDEPE
+2628 
-2638 HDVSTKNKHCR
+2638 

>member
-1 MNNKYEYTH
+1 
-10 ELWSNQI
+10 
-17 ESISKSP
+17 
-24 NEWVSFLKTSAWMY
+24 
-38 KFSFD
+38 
-43 DQLLIYAQRPD
+43 
-54 AKACAS
+54 
-60 YETWNDKLH
+60 
-69 RWIKRGSKG
+69 
-78 IALLNENGTL
+78 
-88 RYVFDISDTRSPENK
+88 
-103 PLHLWSVDIT
+103 
-113 NEEEFIEMIV
+113 
-123 DKYGPFESTLD
+123 
-134 YGQAVILM
+134 
-142 SKTIVADNYQD
+142 
-153 YFSSLKKFNQE
+153 
-164 SILSELED
+164 
-172 HEIEGKF
+172 
-179 KDLLTNSMAYQILHR
+179 
-194 SGVDPDNYFTEDDFY
+194 
-209 AIRDFNTLDTI
+209 
-220 SQLGIASRDLCE
+220 
-232 IGMTDISLKSREIMI
+232 
-247 RTFEENK
+247 
-254 KTRQNK
+254 
-260 SEEKERSISNE
+260 
-271 NNSIQSSWGFPI
+271 
-283 SRSEAGTT
+283 
-291 SIQQSLRKVEIQLP
+291 
-305 QDKPSRSSVSLEGKE
+305 
-320 RTQQSLERDR
+320 
-330 YTSQAENGNS
+330 
-340 DESIIKEPTRS
+340 
-351 QQRNSSDGMGT
+351 
-362 THEQSQTTSRGN
+362 
-374 DPQRTDLQLDL
+374 
-385 GFGGEDNTLP
+385 
-395 PFDLSDLPTLLREDV
+395 
-410 SLQHTK
+410 
-416 EEIQQFFNEHGDGK
+416 
-430 ERAIFLESC
+430 
-439 YDDTLVQTFRKPER
+439 
-453 YDFSYIGYKKKD
+453 
-465 HGLEVWSGNYLDQKS
+465 
-480 LSYLTFFELQNEVSK
+480 
-495 LIESGEYLIPTYNK
+495 
-509 MSSIQKAFYNKTMNR
+509 
-524 NVDYYLF
+524 
-531 AYHPQFLKSSS
+531 
-542 EIIFYLKSE
+542 
-551 TDKDKR
+551 
-557 AEFIKDFYPEEVVEI
+557 
-572 MVDDITLGFKKEDDH
+572 
-587 LHIYMG
+587 
-593 QYDDQVASS
+593 
-602 DYSWS
+602 
-607 VVDREIEGM
+607 
-616 ILSRYFDP
+616 
-624 SVQIPSSFEQ
+624 
-634 QNAVYENEE
+634 
-643 QLNNGIFFSQ
+643 
-653 EEIDRILTRGS
+653 
-664 GFDQGKMR
+664 
-672 IYQQMLRHESNDK
+672 
-685 NAEFLK
+685 
-691 HEYGIGGSH
+691 
-700 PAFGLIDM
+700 
-708 NYDAKGIE
+708 
-716 LSRSRQIGETEI
+716 
-728 SITLNWKKVAKRI
+728 
-741 NELVQLDRYLSPK
+741 
-754 EKEYYPTFL
+754 
-763 QEQMNRELEYERKQL
+763 
-778 SDSSAMSPVQEVDLE
+778 
-793 EKRETIKEYRWKVG
+793 
-807 DTVYKGVDEYTILE
+807 
-821 DGQDIAIQNKNFP
+821 
-834 LFIDHMSRQ
+834 MSRQ

-855 DSLLVEIEAPA
+855 DGLLVEIEAPA

-1042 PLEKI
+1042 PQEKI
-1047 NYQILDEHLGAGTP
+1047 NYQIIDDHLGAGTP

-1072 RLLFSLEEEGRLATK
+1072 KLLFSLEEEGRLATK

-1210 VEGYEKTSLP
+1210 IEGYEKTSLP
-1220 DSFFDIAIGNVPFGQ
+1220 DSFFDVAIGNVPFGQ

-1336 QTDENGRTY
+1336 QTDENGQTY
-1345 NTYFH
+1345 NAYFH

-1387 EAITHIHGQIDEMIL
+1387 EAIMHIHGQIDEMIL

-1421 TVRNF
+1421 MVRNF

-1440 SVMNKIELSQT
+1440 SIMSKIELSQT

-1484 QQQKLNDLYDTFTE
+1484 QQKKLNDLYDTFTE

-1568 GQIDFDYMHQ
+1568 GQIDFNYMHQ

-1599 HIDDEEDVYVTADEY
+1599 HIDDDEDVYVTADEY
-1614 LSGNVREKLKIASLS
+1614 LSGNVREKLKIASLT
-1629 AEMDPSYKE
+1629 AEIDPSYKE

-1789 KYNELF
+1789 RYNELF

-1992 FEELGIDRLFVDE
+1992 FEELGVDRLFVDE

-2155 PSEQQKEIVAEL
+2155 PSEEQKEIVAEL
-2167 AQRAQN
+2167 AQRAQK

-2257 QNESVPFMNVYDDI
+2257 QNDSIPFMNVYDDI

-2346 RAGRIIRQGNTNK
+2346 RAGRIIRQGNKNK

-2395 PVRSAEDIDEASL
+2395 PVRSADDIDEASL

-2464 LKESIASYEK
+2464 LKDRIASYEK
-2474 DIKETPEVTEFDGM
+2474 DITETCEAPEFPGM

-2513 DSTKQNIGEYRGFKM
+2513 DSTQQNIGEYRGFKM

-2534 FYQMHTIFLMKNL
+2534 FYQMHAIFLIKNL

-2567 INGLSKKLE
+2567 INSLSKKLE

-2603 DELQEKSNRL
+2603 DELQKKSNRL
-2613 SELNKELDIGNKDEM
+2613 SELNKELDIEYKDEV
-2628 EGLTLDDEPE
+2628 ESLSLDDDIQYEE
-2638 HDVSTKNKHCR
+2638 ISSKEYIR

>member
-24 NEWVSFLKTSAWMY
+24 NEWMSFLKTSAWMY

-54 AKACAS
+54 ARACAS

-142 SKTIVADNYQD
+142 SKTIVEDNYQD

-209 AIRDFNTLDTI
+209 AIRDFDTLDTI

-260 SEEKERSISNE
+260 SEEKERSVSNE

-291 SIQQSLRKVEIQLP
+291 SVQQPLRKVEIQLP
-305 QDKPSRSSVSLEGKE
+305 KDKPSRTSVSLEGKE
-320 RTQQSLERDR
+320 RTQQSLERNR
-330 YTSQAENGNS
+330 HTSSKENGYP
-340 DESIIKEPTRS
+340 DESIITEPTRS
-351 QQRNSSDGMGT
+351 QQGNTSDGMGT

-385 GFGGEDNTLP
+385 GFGGEENTLP

-416 EEIQQFFNEHGDGK
+416 EEIQQFFNEHGDDE
-430 ERAIFLESC
+430 ERAMFLESC

-509 MSSIQKAFYNKTMNR
+509 MSPIQKAFYNKTMNR

-531 AYHPQFLKSSS
+531 YYHPQFLKSSS
-542 EIIFYLKSE
+542 EIISYLKSE
-551 TDKDKR
+551 KDKDKR
-557 AEFIKDFYPEEVVEI
+557 TEFIKDFYPEEVVEI
-572 MVDDITLGFKKEDDH
+572 MVDGITLGFKKEDDH

-593 QYDDQVASS
+593 HYDDQAASTN
-602 DYSWS
+602 YSWS
-607 VVDREIEGM
+607 VVDGEIEGM

-624 SVQIPSSFEQ
+624 SVQIPSSLEQ

-763 QEQMNRELEYERKQL
+763 QEQMNRELEYERQQL
-778 SDSSAMSPVQEVDLE
+778 SDSSAMSLVQEIDAE
-793 EKRETIKEYRWKVG
+793 EKRDTIKEYRWKVG

-821 DGQDIAIQNKNFP
+821 DGQDIAIQNKNFL
-834 LFIDHMSRQ
+834 LFIDYMSRQ

-855 DSLLVEIEAPA
+855 DNLLVEIEAPV

-887 DIAPGLINGTSP
+887 DIAPGLINETSP

-949 NNKIVPFYFNNPIV
+949 NNEIVPFYFNNPIV

-1042 PLEKI
+1042 PQEKI
-1047 NYQILDEHLGAGTP
+1047 NYQIIDDHLGAGTP

-1117 HELKSLLSE
+1117 HELKSLLNE

-1220 DSFFDIAIGNVPFGQ
+1220 DSFFDIAVGNVPFGQ

-1323 ERQMVNDAPWLYT
+1323 ERQMVNDASWLYT
-1336 QTDENGRTY
+1336 QTDENEQTY
-1345 NTYFH
+1345 NAYFH

-1367 GRDDLTVIPFEDI
+1367 GRDDLTVIPFKDI

-1387 EAITHIHGQIDEMIL
+1387 EAITHIHGQIDEIVL

-1421 TVRNF
+1421 MVRNF

-1440 SVMNKIELSQT
+1440 SIMSKIELSQT

-1471 YQKDDY
+1471 YQKDNY

-1719 HRANAYRLIEDCLNL
+1719 HRTNAYRLIEDCLNL

-1992 FEELGIDRLFVDE
+1992 FEELGVDRLFVDE

-2155 PSEQQKEIVAEL
+2155 PSEEQKEIVAEL
-2167 AQRAQN
+2167 AQRAQK

-2246 KTSKAF
+2246 KTSKTF
-2252 LEQIE
+2252 LEQI
-2257 QNESVPFMNVYDDI
+2257 
-2271 FQKLINRGVPS
+2271 
-2282 SEIAYIHDAA
+2282 
-2292 TDAKKKELFSKVRE
+2292 
-2306 GKVRILLGSTQKM
+2306 
-2319 GAGTNVQDLLIASH
+2319 
-2333 DLDCPWRPSDLEQ
+2333 
-2346 RAGRIIRQGNTNK
+2346 
-2359 DVDIYRYVTEQTF
+2359 
-2372 DAYLYQLVENKQKFI
+2372 
-2387 SQIMTSKS
+2387 
-2395 PVRSAEDIDEASL
+2395 
-2408 SYAEIKAL
+2408 
-2416 ASGNPKIKEKMD
+2416 
-2428 LDIQVNKLKLAKANY
+2428 
-2443 LSEKYDLEDKIIKY
+2443 
-2457 YPSKIST
+2457 
-2464 LKESIASYEK
+2464 
-2474 DIKETPEVTEFDGM
+2474 
-2488 MIKGKR
+2488 
-2494 YEDKETAGKA
+2494 
-2504 LLITCKSIQ
+2504 
-2513 DSTKQNIGEYRGFKM
+2513 
-2528 LASYDS
+2528 
-2534 FYQMHTIFLMKNL
+2534 
-2547 AHKVELGS
+2547 
-2555 DVFGNIT
+2555 
-2562 RLDNV
+2562 
-2567 INGLSKKLE
+2567 
-2576 IEKNLLENTLN
+2576 
-2587 QFENA
+2587 
-2592 KEEVKRPFDKE
+2592 
-2603 DELQEKSNRL
+2603 
-2613 SELNKELDIGNKDEM
+2613 
-2628 EGLTLDDEPE
+2628 
-2638 HDVSTKNKHCR
+2638 

>member
-1 MNNKYEYTH
+1 
-10 ELWSNQI
+10 
-17 ESISKSP
+17 
-24 NEWVSFLKTSAWMY
+24 
-38 KFSFD
+38 
-43 DQLLIYAQRPD
+43 
-54 AKACAS
+54 
-60 YETWNDKLH
+60 
-69 RWIKRGSKG
+69 
-78 IALLNENGTL
+78 
-88 RYVFDISDTRSPENK
+88 
-103 PLHLWSVDIT
+103 
-113 NEEEFIEMIV
+113 
-123 DKYGPFESTLD
+123 
-134 YGQAVILM
+134 
-142 SKTIVADNYQD
+142 
-153 YFSSLKKFNQE
+153 
-164 SILSELED
+164 
-172 HEIEGKF
+172 
-179 KDLLTNSMAYQILHR
+179 
-194 SGVDPDNYFTEDDFY
+194 
-209 AIRDFNTLDTI
+209 
-220 SQLGIASRDLCE
+220 
-232 IGMTDISLKSREIMI
+232 
-247 RTFEENK
+247 
-254 KTRQNK
+254 
-260 SEEKERSISNE
+260 
-271 NNSIQSSWGFPI
+271 
-283 SRSEAGTT
+283 
-291 SIQQSLRKVEIQLP
+291 
-305 QDKPSRSSVSLEGKE
+305 
-320 RTQQSLERDR
+320 
-330 YTSQAENGNS
+330 
-340 DESIIKEPTRS
+340 
-351 QQRNSSDGMGT
+351 
-362 THEQSQTTSRGN
+362 
-374 DPQRTDLQLDL
+374 
-385 GFGGEDNTLP
+385 
-395 PFDLSDLPTLLREDV
+395 
-410 SLQHTK
+410 
-416 EEIQQFFNEHGDGK
+416 
-430 ERAIFLESC
+430 
-439 YDDTLVQTFRKPER
+439 
-453 YDFSYIGYKKKD
+453 
-465 HGLEVWSGNYLDQKS
+465 
-480 LSYLTFFELQNEVSK
+480 
-495 LIESGEYLIPTYNK
+495 
-509 MSSIQKAFYNKTMNR
+509 
-524 NVDYYLF
+524 
-531 AYHPQFLKSSS
+531 
-542 EIIFYLKSE
+542 
-551 TDKDKR
+551 
-557 AEFIKDFYPEEVVEI
+557 
-572 MVDDITLGFKKEDDH
+572 MVDGISLGFKKEDDH

-593 QYDDQVASS
+593 HYDDQAASTN
-602 DYSWS
+602 YSWS

-624 SVQIPSSFEQ
+624 SVQIPSSLEQ

-763 QEQMNRELEYERKQL
+763 QEQMNRELEYERQQL
-778 SDSSAMSPVQEVDLE
+778 SDSSAMSLVQEIDAE
-793 EKRETIKEYRWKVG
+793 EKRDTIKEYRWKVG

-834 LFIDHMSRQ
+834 LFIDYMSRQ

-855 DSLLVEIEAPA
+855 DNLLVEIEAPV

-899 YLSYETG
+899 YLSYKTE
-906 SDRDHTFVI
+906 SDRDHYFVI

-939 PHMQFEFDIE
+939 PHMQLEFDIE

-1008 TKIGVYFYDYDKD
+1008 TKIDVYFYDYDKD
-1021 HNIIYTNNPS
+1021 HNIIYSNNPS
-1031 ISQEQQDETPL
+1031 ISQEQQDKTPL
-1042 PLEKI
+1042 PQEKI
-1047 NYQILDEHLGAGTP
+1047 NYQIVDDHLGAGTP

-1072 RLLFSLEEEGRLATK
+1072 RLLFSLEKEGRLATK

-1174 LGKLPASMESSKLYG
+1174 LGKLPTSMESSKLYG

-1220 DSFFDIAIGNVPFGQ
+1220 DSFFDVAIGNVPFGQ

-1271 TSKYTMDK
+1271 TSRYTMDK

-1345 NTYFH
+1345 NAYFH

-1367 GRDDLTVIPFEDI
+1367 GRDDLTVIPFGDI

-1387 EAITHIHGQIDEMIL
+1387 EAITHIHGQIDEMVL

-1421 TVRNF
+1421 MVRNF

-1440 SVMNKIELSQT
+1440 SIMSKIELSQT

-1484 QQQKLNDLYDTFTE
+1484 QQKKLNDLYDTFTE

-1940 EDQIESITLGIQEL
+1940 EDQIENITLGIQEL

-1992 FEELGIDRLFVDE
+1992 FEELGVDRLFVDE

-2155 PSEQQKEIVAEL
+2155 PSEEQKEIVAEL
-2167 AQRAQN
+2167 AQRAQK

-2246 KTSKAF
+2246 KTSKTF

-2257 QNESVPFMNVYDDI
+2257 QNESIPFMNVYDDI

-2464 LKESIASYEK
+2464 LKERIASYEK

-2494 YEDKETAGKA
+2494 YEEKETAGKA

-2513 DSTKQNIGEYRGFKM
+2513 DSTQQNIGEYRGFKM

-2562 RLDNV
+2562 RLENV

-2613 SELNKELDIGNKDEM
+2613 SELNKELDIGNKDDKEAM
-2628 EGLTLDDEPE
+2628 SFDEVE
-2638 HDVSTKNKHCR
+2638 YETEKDKSKER

>member
-1 MNNKYEYTH
+1 MSLLQYTRRNTVNNKYEYTH

-17 ESISKSP
+17 ESISSSP
-24 NEWVSFLKTSAWMY
+24 QHWMSFLKTSAWMY

-54 AKACAS
+54 ARACAS

-142 SKTIVADNYQD
+142 SKTIVEDNYQD

-209 AIRDFNTLDTI
+209 AIRDFDTLDTI

-232 IGMTDISLKSREIMI
+232 IGMTDISLKSRKIMI

-254 KTRQNK
+254 KTRQNE
-260 SEEKERSISNE
+260 SEEKERSVSNE

-291 SIQQSLRKVEIQLP
+291 SVQQSLRKVEIQLP

-330 YTSQAENGNS
+330 HTSSKENGYP
-340 DESIIKEPTRS
+340 DGAIIKEPTRS
-351 QQRNSSDGMGT
+351 QQGNTSDGMGT

-395 PFDLSDLPTLLREDV
+395 PFDLSDIPTLLREDV

-416 EEIQQFFNEHGDGK
+416 EEIQQFFNEHGDDE

-509 MSSIQKAFYNKTMNR
+509 MSPIQKAFYNKTMNR

-542 EIIFYLKSE
+542 EIISYLKSE
-551 TDKDKR
+551 TDNDKR
-557 AEFIKDFYPEEVVEI
+557 AEFIKDFYPEDVVEI
-572 MVDDITLGFKKEDDH
+572 MIDGISLGFKKEDDH

-593 QYDDQVASS
+593 QYDDQAAST

-624 SVQIPSSFEQ
+624 SVQIPSSLEQ

-643 QLNNGIFFSQ
+643 QLNKGIFFSQ

-716 LSRSRQIGETEI
+716 LSRSKQIGETEI

-821 DGQDIAIQNKNFP
+821 DGQDIAIRNKNFP
-834 LFIDHMSRQ
+834 LFIDYMSRQ

-855 DSLLVEIEAPA
+855 DNLLVEIEAPV
-866 DNIQETIISED
+866 DNIQEILLNED

-939 PHMQFEFDIE
+939 PHMQFDIE
-949 NNKIVPFYFNNPIV
+949 NNGIVPFYFNNPIV
-963 GLEYDLHNGT
+963 GLEYDLRNDM
-973 DPEFETELYDYAIQ
+973 DPEIETELYDYAIQ
-987 WLGNIKQKGYYIE
+987 WLGNIKQKGYYLE

-1008 TKIGVYFYDYDKD
+1008 TKLGVYFYDYDKD
-1021 HNIIYTNNPS
+1021 HNVIYTNNPS
-1031 ISQEQQDETPL
+1031 VSQEQQDETPL
-1042 PLEKI
+1042 PQEKI
-1047 NYQILDEHLGAGTP
+1047 NYQIIDDHLGAGTP

-1072 RLLFSLEEEGRLATK
+1072 KLLFSLEEEGRLATK

-1117 HELKSLLSE
+1117 HELKTLLNE

-1336 QTDENGRTY
+1336 QTDENGQTY

-1367 GRDDLTVIPFEDI
+1367 GRDDLIVIPFEDI

-1387 EAITHIHGQIDEMIL
+1387 EAITHIHGQIDEMVL

-1412 TIVTIPADP
+1412 TIITIPADP

-1440 SVMNKIELSQT
+1440 SVMSKIELSQT

-1484 QQQKLNDLYDTFTE
+1484 QQKKLNDLYDTFTE

-1591 KGVIYKIP
+1591 KGVIYRIP

-1629 AEMDPSYKE
+1629 AEIDPSYKE
-1638 NVEALKQAMPQDLTA
+1638 NVEALKQAMPQDLAA

-1776 IWKDFDRREHLVK
+1776 IWKDFERREHLVK
-1789 KYNELF
+1789 RYNELF

-1860 GLAQKSMFVVPNHLI
+1860 GMAQKSMFVVPNHLI

-2064 EMYTIQ
+2064 
-2070 RYLQYGTLKQ
+2070 
-2080 HGLEHFDSWAST
+2080 
-2092 FGETVSAIELAPE
+2092 
-2105 GTGYRMK
+2105 
-2112 TRFARFFNLPELI
+2112 
-2125 SMFKEVADIKT
+2125 
-2136 ADMLNLPTPNAHY
+2136 
-2149 HNVAVK
+2149 
-2155 PSEQQKEIVAEL
+2155 
-2167 AQRAQN
+2167 
-2173 VRDGNVDPT
+2173 VRP
-2182 EDNMLKITNDGR
+2182 
-2194 KLALDQRL
+2194 
-2202 VDPSLDD
+2202 
-2209 YPHGKV
+2209 
-2215 NACIDNVLRIYEE
+2215 
-2228 TKDKKSTQ
+2228 
-2236 LIFCD
+2236 
-2241 MSTPS
+2241 
-2246 KTSKAF
+2246 
-2252 LEQIE
+2252 
-2257 QNESVPFMNVYDDI
+2257 
-2271 FQKLINRGVPS
+2271 
-2282 SEIAYIHDAA
+2282 
-2292 TDAKKKELFSKVRE
+2292 
-2306 GKVRILLGSTQKM
+2306 
-2319 GAGTNVQDLLIASH
+2319 
-2333 DLDCPWRPSDLEQ
+2333 
-2346 RAGRIIRQGNTNK
+2346 
-2359 DVDIYRYVTEQTF
+2359 
-2372 DAYLYQLVENKQKFI
+2372 
-2387 SQIMTSKS
+2387 
-2395 PVRSAEDIDEASL
+2395 
-2408 SYAEIKAL
+2408 
-2416 ASGNPKIKEKMD
+2416 
-2428 LDIQVNKLKLAKANY
+2428 
-2443 LSEKYDLEDKIIKY
+2443 
-2457 YPSKIST
+2457 
-2464 LKESIASYEK
+2464 
-2474 DIKETPEVTEFDGM
+2474 
-2488 MIKGKR
+2488 
-2494 YEDKETAGKA
+2494 
-2504 LLITCKSIQ
+2504 
-2513 DSTKQNIGEYRGFKM
+2513 
-2528 LASYDS
+2528 
-2534 FYQMHTIFLMKNL
+2534 
-2547 AHKVELGS
+2547 
-2555 DVFGNIT
+2555 
-2562 RLDNV
+2562 
-2567 INGLSKKLE
+2567 
-2576 IEKNLLENTLN
+2576 
-2587 QFENA
+2587 
-2592 KEEVKRPFDKE
+2592 
-2603 DELQEKSNRL
+2603 
-2613 SELNKELDIGNKDEM
+2613 
-2628 EGLTLDDEPE
+2628 
-2638 HDVSTKNKHCR
+2638 

>member
-1 MNNKYEYTH
+1 MSLLQYTRRNTVNNKYEYTH

-17 ESISKSP
+17 ESISSSP
-24 NEWVSFLKTSAWMY
+24 QHWMSFLKTSAWMY

-54 AKACAS
+54 ARACAS

-142 SKTIVADNYQD
+142 SKTIVEDNYQD

-209 AIRDFNTLDTI
+209 AIRDFDTLDTI

-232 IGMTDISLKSREIMI
+232 IGMTDISLKSRKIMI

-254 KTRQNK
+254 KTRQNE
-260 SEEKERSISNE
+260 SEEKERSVSNE

-291 SIQQSLRKVEIQLP
+291 SVQQSLRKVEIQLP

-330 YTSQAENGNS
+330 HTSSKENGYP
-340 DESIIKEPTRS
+340 DGAIIKEPTRS
-351 QQRNSSDGMGT
+351 QQGNTSDGMGT

-395 PFDLSDLPTLLREDV
+395 PFDLSDIPTLLREDV

-416 EEIQQFFNEHGDGK
+416 EEIQQFFNEHGDDE

-509 MSSIQKAFYNKTMNR
+509 MSPIQKAFYNKTMNR

-542 EIIFYLKSE
+542 EIISYLKSE
-551 TDKDKR
+551 TDNDKR
-557 AEFIKDFYPEEVVEI
+557 AEFIKDFYPEDVVEI
-572 MVDDITLGFKKEDDH
+572 MIDGISLGFKKEDDH

-593 QYDDQVASS
+593 QYDDQAAST

-624 SVQIPSSFEQ
+624 SVQIPSSLEQ

-643 QLNNGIFFSQ
+643 QLNKGIFFSQ

-716 LSRSRQIGETEI
+716 LSRSKQIGETEI

-821 DGQDIAIQNKNFP
+821 DGQDIAIRNKNFP
-834 LFIDHMSRQ
+834 LFIDYMSRQ

-855 DSLLVEIEAPA
+855 DNLLVEIEAPV
-866 DNIQETIISED
+866 DNIQEILLNED

-939 PHMQFEFDIE
+939 PHMQFDIE
-949 NNKIVPFYFNNPIV
+949 NNGIVPFYFNNPIV
-963 GLEYDLHNGT
+963 GLEYDLRNDM
-973 DPEFETELYDYAIQ
+973 DPEIETELYDYAIQ
-987 WLGNIKQKGYYIE
+987 WLGNIKQKGYYLE

-1021 HNIIYTNNPS
+1021 HNVIYTNNPS
-1031 ISQEQQDETPL
+1031 VSQEQQDETPL
-1042 PLEKI
+1042 PQEKI
-1047 NYQILDEHLGAGTP
+1047 NYQIIDDHLGAGTP

-1072 RLLFSLEEEGRLATK
+1072 KLLFSLEEEGRLATK

-1117 HELKSLLSE
+1117 HELKTLLNE

-1336 QTDENGRTY
+1336 QTDENGQTY

-1367 GRDDLTVIPFEDI
+1367 GRDDLIVIPFEDI

-1387 EAITHIHGQIDEMIL
+1387 EAITHIHGQIDEMVL

-1412 TIVTIPADP
+1412 TIITIPADP

-1440 SVMNKIELSQT
+1440 SVMSKIELSQT

-1484 QQQKLNDLYDTFTE
+1484 QQKKLNDLYDTFTE

-1591 KGVIYKIP
+1591 KGVIYRIP

-1629 AEMDPSYKE
+1629 AEIDPSYKE
-1638 NVEALKQAMPQDLTA
+1638 NVEALKQAMPQDLAA

-1776 IWKDFDRREHLVK
+1776 IWKDFERREHLVK
-1789 KYNELF
+1789 RYNELF

-1860 GLAQKSMFVVPNHLI
+1860 GMAQKSMFVVPNHLI

-1973 LKKRLEK
+1973 LQARLDK
-1980 LNSDERKDDVIS
+1980 LLGADRKDDVIT
-1992 FEELGIDRLFVDE
+1992 FEQLGVDRLFVDE
-2005 SHNYKNL
+2005 SHAFKNL
-2012 FLYTKMRNVAGL
+2012 FLFTKMRNVAGL
-2024 SQTEAQKSSDM
+2024 STSEAQKSQDM
-2035 FMKCQYLDEITGGK
+2035 FLKCRYMDELTGGR

-2054 TGTPISNSMT
+2054 TGTPVSNSMT
-2064 EMYTIQ
+2064 
-2070 RYLQYGTLKQ
+2070 
-2080 HGLEHFDSWAST
+2080 
-2092 FGETVSAIELAPE
+2092 
-2105 GTGYRMK
+2105 
-2112 TRFARFFNLPELI
+2112 
-2125 SMFKEVADIKT
+2125 
-2136 ADMLNLPTPNAHY
+2136 
-2149 HNVAVK
+2149 
-2155 PSEQQKEIVAEL
+2155 
-2167 AQRAQN
+2167 
-2173 VRDGNVDPT
+2173 VRP
-2182 EDNMLKITNDGR
+2182 
-2194 KLALDQRL
+2194 
-2202 VDPSLDD
+2202 
-2209 YPHGKV
+2209 
-2215 NACIDNVLRIYEE
+2215 
-2228 TKDKKSTQ
+2228 
-2236 LIFCD
+2236 
-2241 MSTPS
+2241 
-2246 KTSKAF
+2246 
-2252 LEQIE
+2252 
-2257 QNESVPFMNVYDDI
+2257 
-2271 FQKLINRGVPS
+2271 
-2282 SEIAYIHDAA
+2282 
-2292 TDAKKKELFSKVRE
+2292 
-2306 GKVRILLGSTQKM
+2306 
-2319 GAGTNVQDLLIASH
+2319 
-2333 DLDCPWRPSDLEQ
+2333 
-2346 RAGRIIRQGNTNK
+2346 
-2359 DVDIYRYVTEQTF
+2359 
-2372 DAYLYQLVENKQKFI
+2372 
-2387 SQIMTSKS
+2387 
-2395 PVRSAEDIDEASL
+2395 
-2408 SYAEIKAL
+2408 
-2416 ASGNPKIKEKMD
+2416 
-2428 LDIQVNKLKLAKANY
+2428 
-2443 LSEKYDLEDKIIKY
+2443 
-2457 YPSKIST
+2457 
-2464 LKESIASYEK
+2464 
-2474 DIKETPEVTEFDGM
+2474 
-2488 MIKGKR
+2488 
-2494 YEDKETAGKA
+2494 
-2504 LLITCKSIQ
+2504 
-2513 DSTKQNIGEYRGFKM
+2513 
-2528 LASYDS
+2528 
-2534 FYQMHTIFLMKNL
+2534 
-2547 AHKVELGS
+2547 
-2555 DVFGNIT
+2555 
-2562 RLDNV
+2562 
-2567 INGLSKKLE
+2567 
-2576 IEKNLLENTLN
+2576 
-2587 QFENA
+2587 
-2592 KEEVKRPFDKE
+2592 
-2603 DELQEKSNRL
+2603 
-2613 SELNKELDIGNKDEM
+2613 
-2628 EGLTLDDEPE
+2628 
-2638 HDVSTKNKHCR
+2638 

>member
-1 MNNKYEYTH
+1 
-10 ELWSNQI
+10 
-17 ESISKSP
+17 
-24 NEWVSFLKTSAWMY
+24 
-38 KFSFD
+38 
-43 DQLLIYAQRPD
+43 
-54 AKACAS
+54 
-60 YETWNDKLH
+60 
-69 RWIKRGSKG
+69 
-78 IALLNENGTL
+78 
-88 RYVFDISDTRSPENK
+88 
-103 PLHLWSVDIT
+103 
-113 NEEEFIEMIV
+113 
-123 DKYGPFESTLD
+123 
-134 YGQAVILM
+134 
-142 SKTIVADNYQD
+142 
-153 YFSSLKKFNQE
+153 
-164 SILSELED
+164 
-172 HEIEGKF
+172 
-179 KDLLTNSMAYQILHR
+179 
-194 SGVDPDNYFTEDDFY
+194 
-209 AIRDFNTLDTI
+209 
-220 SQLGIASRDLCE
+220 
-232 IGMTDISLKSREIMI
+232 
-247 RTFEENK
+247 
-254 KTRQNK
+254 
-260 SEEKERSISNE
+260 
-271 NNSIQSSWGFPI
+271 
-283 SRSEAGTT
+283 
-291 SIQQSLRKVEIQLP
+291 
-305 QDKPSRSSVSLEGKE
+305 
-320 RTQQSLERDR
+320 
-330 YTSQAENGNS
+330 
-340 DESIIKEPTRS
+340 
-351 QQRNSSDGMGT
+351 
-362 THEQSQTTSRGN
+362 
-374 DPQRTDLQLDL
+374 
-385 GFGGEDNTLP
+385 
-395 PFDLSDLPTLLREDV
+395 
-410 SLQHTK
+410 
-416 EEIQQFFNEHGDGK
+416 
-430 ERAIFLESC
+430 
-439 YDDTLVQTFRKPER
+439 
-453 YDFSYIGYKKKD
+453 
-465 HGLEVWSGNYLDQKS
+465 
-480 LSYLTFFELQNEVSK
+480 
-495 LIESGEYLIPTYNK
+495 
-509 MSSIQKAFYNKTMNR
+509 
-524 NVDYYLF
+524 
-531 AYHPQFLKSSS
+531 
-542 EIIFYLKSE
+542 
-551 TDKDKR
+551 
-557 AEFIKDFYPEEVVEI
+557 
-572 MVDDITLGFKKEDDH
+572 
-587 LHIYMG
+587 
-593 QYDDQVASS
+593 
-602 DYSWS
+602 
-607 VVDREIEGM
+607 
-616 ILSRYFDP
+616 
-624 SVQIPSSFEQ
+624 
-634 QNAVYENEE
+634 
-643 QLNNGIFFSQ
+643 
-653 EEIDRILTRGS
+653 
-664 GFDQGKMR
+664 
-672 IYQQMLRHESNDK
+672 
-685 NAEFLK
+685 
-691 HEYGIGGSH
+691 
-700 PAFGLIDM
+700 
-708 NYDAKGIE
+708 
-716 LSRSRQIGETEI
+716 
-728 SITLNWKKVAKRI
+728 
-741 NELVQLDRYLSPK
+741 
-754 EKEYYPTFL
+754 
-763 QEQMNRELEYERKQL
+763 
-778 SDSSAMSPVQEVDLE
+778 
-793 EKRETIKEYRWKVG
+793 
-807 DTVYKGVDEYTILE
+807 
-821 DGQDIAIQNKNFP
+821 
-834 LFIDHMSRQ
+834 MSRQ

-855 DSLLVEIEAPA
+855 DNLLIEIEAPL
-866 DNIQETIISED
+866 DNTQETLPSEKD
-877 KQERLYERFK
+877 HDLLYEHFK
-887 DIAPGLINGTSP
+887 DIAPGLIDEKSP
-899 YLSYETG
+899 YLSYRTE
-906 SDRDHTFVI
+906 SERDDPF
-915 AFDQETNIIDMYHV
+915 IIYYEKDTKIIEMYHV
-929 YEIEGREVMD
+929 GEIKGREIME
-939 PHMQFEFDIE
+939 PYMKFEYDADHQ
-949 NNKIVPFYFNNPIV
+949 KITPFYFKNPLMGI
-963 GLEYDLHNGT
+963 EYDLHDGT
-973 DPEFETELYDYAIQ
+973 DPEFESYMYDYAIQ
-987 WLGNIKQKGYYIE
+987 WLDNIKQKGYYLE
-1000 SEQIYKDE
+1000 SEQIFKDE
-1008 TKIGVYFYDYDKD
+1008 EKRGIDFYDYDKD

-1031 ISQEQQDETPL
+1031 ISQEQQDETHL
-1042 PLEKI
+1042 AQEKI
-1047 NYQILDEHLGAGTP
+1047 NYQIVDDHLGAGTP

-1072 RLLFSLEEEGRLATK
+1072 QLLFSLEKEGKLATK
-1087 EEQDILAK
+1087 EEQDVLAK

-1117 HELKSLLSE
+1117 HELKSLLNE

-1220 DSFFDIAIGNVPFGQ
+1220 DSFFDVAIGNVPFGQ

-1293 LLGAIRLP
+1293 FLGAIRLP

-1307 SANTKAVSD
+1307 SANTKTVSD

-1323 ERQMVNDAPWLYT
+1323 ERQMINDALWLYT
-1336 QTDENGRTY
+1336 QTDEKGHTY

-1367 GRDDLTVIPFEDI
+1367 GRDDLTVIPFEDT

-1387 EAITHIHGQIDEMIL
+1387 EAITRIHGQIDEMVL
-1402 DESVIDEPED
+1402 DETLIVESED

-1426 SYTMV
+1426 SYTIV

-1440 SVMNKIELSQT
+1440 SVMSKIELSQT

-1599 HIDDEEDVYVTADEY
+1599 HIDDDEDVYVTADEY

-1638 NVEALKQAMPQDLTA
+1638 NVETLKQAMPQDLTA

-1761 AQQKQDSIKEAFANW
+1761 AQQKQDSIKEAFTNW

-1826 IAHILYGG
+1826 IAHILYGS

-2155 PSEQQKEIVAEL
+2155 PSEEQKEIVAEL
-2167 AQRAQN
+2167 AQRAQK

-2246 KTSKAF
+2246 KTSRAF

-2257 QNESVPFMNVYDDI
+2257 QNESFPFMNVYDDI

-2306 GKVRILLGSTQKM
+2306 GKVWYYVKK
-2319 GAGTNVQDLLIASH
+2319 
-2333 DLDCPWRPSDLEQ
+2333 
-2346 RAGRIIRQGNTNK
+2346 K
-2359 DVDIYRYVTEQTF
+2359 D
-2372 DAYLYQLVENKQKFI
+2372 
-2387 SQIMTSKS
+2387 S
-2395 PVRSAEDIDEASL
+2395 
-2408 SYAEIKAL
+2408 
-2416 ASGNPKIKEKMD
+2416 
-2428 LDIQVNKLKLAKANY
+2428 
-2443 LSEKYDLEDKIIKY
+2443 
-2457 YPSKIST
+2457 
-2464 LKESIASYEK
+2464 
-2474 DIKETPEVTEFDGM
+2474 
-2488 MIKGKR
+2488 
-2494 YEDKETAGKA
+2494 
-2504 LLITCKSIQ
+2504 
-2513 DSTKQNIGEYRGFKM
+2513 
-2528 LASYDS
+2528 
-2534 FYQMHTIFLMKNL
+2534 
-2547 AHKVELGS
+2547 
-2555 DVFGNIT
+2555 
-2562 RLDNV
+2562 
-2567 INGLSKKLE
+2567 
-2576 IEKNLLENTLN
+2576 
-2587 QFENA
+2587 
-2592 KEEVKRPFDKE
+2592 
-2603 DELQEKSNRL
+2603 
-2613 SELNKELDIGNKDEM
+2613 
-2628 EGLTLDDEPE
+2628 
-2638 HDVSTKNKHCR
+2638 

>member
-1 MNNKYEYTH
+1 
-10 ELWSNQI
+10 
-17 ESISKSP
+17 
-24 NEWVSFLKTSAWMY
+24 MY

-54 AKACAS
+54 ARACAS
-60 YETWNDKLH
+60 YETWNEKLH

-103 PLHLWSVDIT
+103 PLHLWSVDMT
-113 NEEEFIEMIV
+113 NEAEFIEMIV
-123 DKYGPFESTLD
+123 DKYGPFDSTLD

-142 SKTIVADNYQD
+142 SKTIVEDNYQD
-153 YFSSLKKFNQE
+153 YFSSLKKFNQV

-209 AIRDFNTLDTI
+209 AIRDFDTLDTI

-260 SEEKERSISNE
+260 SEEQERSLSNE

-283 SRSEAGTT
+283 SRSETGTT
-291 SIQQSLRKVEIQLP
+291 SVQQSLRKVEIQLP

-330 YTSQAENGNS
+330 HTSSKENGYP
-340 DESIIKEPTRS
+340 DGAIIKEPTRS
-351 QQRNSSDGMGT
+351 QQGNTSDGMGT

-385 GFGGEDNTLP
+385 EFGGEENTLP
-395 PFDLSDLPTLLREDV
+395 PFDLSDIPTLLREDV

-416 EEIQQFFNEHGDGK
+416 EEIQQFFNEHGDDE

-509 MSSIQKAFYNKTMNR
+509 MSPIQKAFYNKTMNR

-542 EIIFYLKSE
+542 EIISYLKSE

-557 AEFIKDFYPEEVVEI
+557 AEFIKEFYPEEVIEI
-572 MVDDITLGFKKEDDH
+572 VVDGITLGFKKEDDH

-593 QYDDQVASS
+593 HYDDQAASTN
-602 DYSWS
+602 YSWS
-607 VVDREIEGM
+607 VVDGEIEGM

-624 SVQIPSSFEQ
+624 NVQIPSSLEQ
-634 QNAVYENEE
+634 QNAIYENEE

-700 PAFGLIDM
+700 PAFGLIAM

-728 SITLNWKKVAKRI
+728 SVTLNWKKVAKRI

-763 QEQMNRELEYERKQL
+763 QEQINHELEYERQQL
-778 SDSSAMSPVQEVDLE
+778 ADSNNIGTVQETDI
-793 EKRETIKEYRWKVG
+793 KDKIETIKEYRWKIG

-834 LFIDHMSRQ
+834 LFIDYMSRQ

-855 DSLLVEIEAPA
+855 DNLLVEIEASK
-866 DNIQETIISED
+866 DNVQETLPSED
-877 KQERLYERFK
+877 KQEQLYERFK
-887 DIAPGLINGTSP
+887 DIAPGLIEQTSP

-949 NNKIVPFYFNNPIV
+949 NNEIVPFYFNNPII

-1008 TKIGVYFYDYDKD
+1008 TKIGVYFYDYDKN

-1031 ISQEQQDETPL
+1031 IAQEQKDETPL
-1042 PLEKI
+1042 PQEKI
-1047 NYQILDEHLGAGTP
+1047 NYQIVDDHLGAGTP

-1117 HELKSLLSE
+1117 HELKSLLNE

-1387 EAITHIHGQIDEMIL
+1387 EAITHIHGQIDEMVL
-1402 DESVIDEPED
+1402 DESVIGEPED

-1440 SVMNKIELSQT
+1440 SIMSKIELSQT

-1504 SRGNSLAFREDSAYY
+1504 SRGNSLSFREDSAYY

-1568 GQIDFDYMHQ
+1568 GQIDFDYMYQ

-1789 KYNELF
+1789 RYNELF

-1860 GLAQKSMFVVPNHLI
+1860 GMAQKSMFVVPNHLI

-2064 EMYTIQ
+2064 
-2070 RYLQYGTLKQ
+2070 
-2080 HGLEHFDSWAST
+2080 
-2092 FGETVSAIELAPE
+2092 
-2105 GTGYRMK
+2105 
-2112 TRFARFFNLPELI
+2112 
-2125 SMFKEVADIKT
+2125 
-2136 ADMLNLPTPNAHY
+2136 
-2149 HNVAVK
+2149 
-2155 PSEQQKEIVAEL
+2155 
-2167 AQRAQN
+2167 
-2173 VRDGNVDPT
+2173 VRP
-2182 EDNMLKITNDGR
+2182 
-2194 KLALDQRL
+2194 
-2202 VDPSLDD
+2202 
-2209 YPHGKV
+2209 
-2215 NACIDNVLRIYEE
+2215 
-2228 TKDKKSTQ
+2228 
-2236 LIFCD
+2236 
-2241 MSTPS
+2241 
-2246 KTSKAF
+2246 
-2252 LEQIE
+2252 
-2257 QNESVPFMNVYDDI
+2257 
-2271 FQKLINRGVPS
+2271 
-2282 SEIAYIHDAA
+2282 
-2292 TDAKKKELFSKVRE
+2292 
-2306 GKVRILLGSTQKM
+2306 
-2319 GAGTNVQDLLIASH
+2319 
-2333 DLDCPWRPSDLEQ
+2333 
-2346 RAGRIIRQGNTNK
+2346 
-2359 DVDIYRYVTEQTF
+2359 
-2372 DAYLYQLVENKQKFI
+2372 
-2387 SQIMTSKS
+2387 
-2395 PVRSAEDIDEASL
+2395 
-2408 SYAEIKAL
+2408 
-2416 ASGNPKIKEKMD
+2416 
-2428 LDIQVNKLKLAKANY
+2428 
-2443 LSEKYDLEDKIIKY
+2443 
-2457 YPSKIST
+2457 
-2464 LKESIASYEK
+2464 
-2474 DIKETPEVTEFDGM
+2474 
-2488 MIKGKR
+2488 
-2494 YEDKETAGKA
+2494 
-2504 LLITCKSIQ
+2504 
-2513 DSTKQNIGEYRGFKM
+2513 
-2528 LASYDS
+2528 
-2534 FYQMHTIFLMKNL
+2534 
-2547 AHKVELGS
+2547 
-2555 DVFGNIT
+2555 
-2562 RLDNV
+2562 
-2567 INGLSKKLE
+2567 
-2576 IEKNLLENTLN
+2576 
-2587 QFENA
+2587 
-2592 KEEVKRPFDKE
+2592 
-2603 DELQEKSNRL
+2603 
-2613 SELNKELDIGNKDEM
+2613 
-2628 EGLTLDDEPE
+2628 
-2638 HDVSTKNKHCR
+2638 

>member
-1 MNNKYEYTH
+1 
-10 ELWSNQI
+10 
-17 ESISKSP
+17 
-24 NEWVSFLKTSAWMY
+24 MY

-54 AKACAS
+54 ARACAS

-103 PLHLWSVDIT
+103 PLHLWSVDMT

-142 SKTIVADNYQD
+142 SKTIVEDNYQD

-164 SILSELED
+164 STLSELED
-172 HEIEGKF
+172 HEIEVKF

-209 AIRDFNTLDTI
+209 AIRDFDTLDTI

-260 SEEKERSISNE
+260 SEEKERSVSNE

-291 SIQQSLRKVEIQLP
+291 SAQQSLRKVEIQLP

-330 YTSQAENGNS
+330 HASSKENEYPDGA
-340 DESIIKEPTRS
+340 IITEPTRS
-351 QQRNSSDGMGT
+351 QQRNTSDGMGT
-362 THEQSQTTSRGN
+362 THEQSQTTSRRD
-374 DPQRTDLQLDL
+374 DPQRSDLQLDL

-416 EEIQQFFNEHGDGK
+416 EEIQQFFNEHGDDG

-509 MSSIQKAFYNKTMNR
+509 MSPIQKAFYNKTMNR

-531 AYHPQFLKSSS
+531 SYHPQFLKSSS

-572 MVDDITLGFKKEDDH
+572 MVDGITLGFKKEDDH

-593 QYDDQVASS
+593 PYDDQVASS

-607 VVDREIEGM
+607 VVDGEIEGM

-624 SVQIPSSFEQ
+624 SVQIPSSLEQ

-728 SITLNWKKVAKRI
+728 SVTLNWKKVAKRI

-763 QEQMNRELEYERKQL
+763 QEQMNRELEYERQQFVDTNNM
-778 SDSSAMSPVQEVDLE
+778 DSVKETAIE
-793 EKRETIKEYRWKVG
+793 EKIETIKEYRWKIG

-834 LFIDHMSRQ
+834 LFIDYMSPQ

-855 DSLLVEIEAPA
+855 DGLLVEIEASK
-866 DNIQETIISED
+866 DNVQETLPNED
-877 KQERLYERFK
+877 KQEQLYKRFK

-973 DPEFETELYDYAIQ
+973 DPEFETELYDYANQ

-1021 HNIIYTNNPS
+1021 HNIIYTNNLS

-1042 PLEKI
+1042 PQEKI

-1126 EEYNAARESTLTAF
+1126 EEEYNAARESTLTAF
-1140 YTPPVVIESIYSIIE
+1140 YTPPVVIESIYSIIK

-1174 LGKLPASMESSKLYG
+1174 LGMLPASMESSKLYG

-1345 NTYFH
+1345 NAYFH

-1360 EMAKSMY
+1360 EMTKSMY

-1402 DESVIDEPED
+1402 DESVIGEPED

-1440 SVMNKIELSQT
+1440 SIMSKIELSQT

-1568 GQIDFDYMHQ
+1568 GQIDFDYMYQ

-1591 KGVIYKIP
+1591 KGVIYRIP
-1599 HIDDEEDVYVTADEY
+1599 HIDDEEDVYVTADDY

-1629 AEMDPSYKE
+1629 AEIDPSYKE

-1653 SEIEVRIGATW
+1653 SEIEVCIGATW

-1761 AQQKQDSIKEAFANW
+1761 AQQKQDSIKEAFTNW
-1776 IWKDFDRREHLVK
+1776 IWKDFERREHLVK
-1789 KYNELF
+1789 RYNKLF

-2155 PSEQQKEIVAEL
+2155 PSEEQKEIVAEL
-2167 AQRAQN
+2167 AQRAQK

-2346 RAGRIIRQGNTNK
+2346 RAGRIVRQGNTNK

-2464 LKESIASYEK
+2464 LKERIASYEK

-2494 YEDKETAGKA
+2494 YEEKETAGKA

-2513 DSTKQNIGEYRGFKM
+2513 DSTQQNIGEYRGFKM

-2613 SELNKELDIGNKDEM
+2613 SELNKELDIGNKDEKEAM
-2628 EGLTLDDEPE
+2628 SFDEVQYE
-2638 HDVSTKNKHCR
+2638 TEKDKSKER

>member
-1 MNNKYEYTH
+1 
-10 ELWSNQI
+10 
-17 ESISKSP
+17 
-24 NEWVSFLKTSAWMY
+24 MY

-142 SKTIVADNYQD
+142 SKTIVEDNYQD

-209 AIRDFNTLDTI
+209 AIRDFDTLDTI

-260 SEEKERSISNE
+260 SEEKERSVSNE

-291 SIQQSLRKVEIQLP
+291 SVQQPLRKVEIQLP
-305 QDKPSRSSVSLEGKE
+305 QDKPSRTSVSLEGKE
-320 RTQQSLERDR
+320 RTQQSLERNR
-330 YTSQAENGNS
+330 HTSSKENGYP
-340 DESIIKEPTRS
+340 DESIITEPTRS
-351 QQRNSSDGMGT
+351 QQRNTSDGMGT

-385 GFGGEDNTLP
+385 GFGGEENTLP

-416 EEIQQFFNEHGDGK
+416 EEIQQFFNEHGDDE
-430 ERAIFLESC
+430 ERAMFLESC

-480 LSYLTFFELQNEVSK
+480 LSYLSFFELQNEVSK

-509 MSSIQKAFYNKTMNR
+509 MSPIQKAFYNKTMNR

-531 AYHPQFLKSSS
+531 YYHPQFLKSSS
-542 EIIFYLKSE
+542 EIISYLKSE
-551 TDKDKR
+551 KDKDKR
-557 AEFIKDFYPEEVVEI
+557 TEFIKDFYPEEVVEI
-572 MVDDITLGFKKEDDH
+572 MVDGITLGFKKEDDH

-593 QYDDQVASS
+593 HYDDQAASTN
-602 DYSWS
+602 YSWS
-607 VVDREIEGM
+607 VVDGEIEGM

-624 SVQIPSSFEQ
+624 SVQIPSSLEQ

-763 QEQMNRELEYERKQL
+763 QEQMNRELEYERQQL
-778 SDSSAMSPVQEVDLE
+778 SDSSAMSLVQEIDAE
-793 EKRETIKEYRWKVG
+793 EKRDTIKEYRWKVG

-821 DGQDIAIQNKNFP
+821 DGQDIAIQNKNFL
-834 LFIDHMSRQ
+834 LFIDYMSRQ

-855 DSLLVEIEAPA
+855 DNLLVEIEAPV

-887 DIAPGLINGTSP
+887 DIAPGLINETSP

-949 NNKIVPFYFNNPIV
+949 NNEIVPFYFNNPIV

-1042 PLEKI
+1042 PQEKI
-1047 NYQILDEHLGAGTP
+1047 NYQIIDDHLGAGTP

-1117 HELKSLLSE
+1117 HELKSLLNE

-1220 DSFFDIAIGNVPFGQ
+1220 DSFFDIAVGNVPFGQ

-1323 ERQMVNDAPWLYT
+1323 ERQMVNDASWLYT
-1336 QTDENGRTY
+1336 QTDENEQTY
-1345 NTYFH
+1345 NAYFH

-1367 GRDDLTVIPFEDI
+1367 GRDDLTVIPFKDI

-1387 EAITHIHGQIDEMIL
+1387 EAITHIHGQIDEIVL

-1421 TVRNF
+1421 MVRNF

-1440 SVMNKIELSQT
+1440 SIMSKIELSQT

-1471 YQKDDY
+1471 YQKDNY

-1719 HRANAYRLIEDCLNL
+1719 HRTNAYRLIEDCLNL

-1992 FEELGIDRLFVDE
+1992 FEELGVDRLFVDE

-2155 PSEQQKEIVAEL
+2155 PSEEQKEIVAEL
-2167 AQRAQN
+2167 AQRAQK

-2246 KTSKAF
+2246 KTSKTF

-2464 LKESIASYEK
+2464 LKERIASYEK

-2494 YEDKETAGKA
+2494 YEEKETAGKA

-2513 DSTKQNIGEYRGFKM
+2513 DSTQQNIGEYRGFKM

-2613 SELNKELDIGNKDEM
+2613 SELNKELDIGNKDDKEAM
-2628 EGLTLDDEPE
+2628 SFDEVE
-2638 HDVSTKNKHCR
+2638 YETEKDKSKER

>member
-1 MNNKYEYTH
+1 
-10 ELWSNQI
+10 
-17 ESISKSP
+17 
-24 NEWVSFLKTSAWMY
+24 
-38 KFSFD
+38 
-43 DQLLIYAQRPD
+43 
-54 AKACAS
+54 
-60 YETWNDKLH
+60 
-69 RWIKRGSKG
+69 
-78 IALLNENGTL
+78 
-88 RYVFDISDTRSPENK
+88 
-103 PLHLWSVDIT
+103 
-113 NEEEFIEMIV
+113 
-123 DKYGPFESTLD
+123 
-134 YGQAVILM
+134 
-142 SKTIVADNYQD
+142 
-153 YFSSLKKFNQE
+153 
-164 SILSELED
+164 
-172 HEIEGKF
+172 
-179 KDLLTNSMAYQILHR
+179 
-194 SGVDPDNYFTEDDFY
+194 
-209 AIRDFNTLDTI
+209 
-220 SQLGIASRDLCE
+220 
-232 IGMTDISLKSREIMI
+232 
-247 RTFEENK
+247 
-254 KTRQNK
+254 
-260 SEEKERSISNE
+260 
-271 NNSIQSSWGFPI
+271 
-283 SRSEAGTT
+283 
-291 SIQQSLRKVEIQLP
+291 
-305 QDKPSRSSVSLEGKE
+305 
-320 RTQQSLERDR
+320 
-330 YTSQAENGNS
+330 
-340 DESIIKEPTRS
+340 
-351 QQRNSSDGMGT
+351 
-362 THEQSQTTSRGN
+362 
-374 DPQRTDLQLDL
+374 
-385 GFGGEDNTLP
+385 
-395 PFDLSDLPTLLREDV
+395 
-410 SLQHTK
+410 
-416 EEIQQFFNEHGDGK
+416 
-430 ERAIFLESC
+430 
-439 YDDTLVQTFRKPER
+439 
-453 YDFSYIGYKKKD
+453 
-465 HGLEVWSGNYLDQKS
+465 
-480 LSYLTFFELQNEVSK
+480 
-495 LIESGEYLIPTYNK
+495 
-509 MSSIQKAFYNKTMNR
+509 
-524 NVDYYLF
+524 
-531 AYHPQFLKSSS
+531 
-542 EIIFYLKSE
+542 
-551 TDKDKR
+551 
-557 AEFIKDFYPEEVVEI
+557 
-572 MVDDITLGFKKEDDH
+572 MVDGITLGFKKEDDH

-593 QYDDQVASS
+593 HYDDQAASTN
-602 DYSWS
+602 YSWS
-607 VVDREIEGM
+607 VVDGEIEGM

-624 SVQIPSSFEQ
+624 SVQIPSSLEQ

-763 QEQMNRELEYERKQL
+763 QEQMNRELEYERQQL
-778 SDSSAMSPVQEVDLE
+778 SDSSAMSLVQEIDAE
-793 EKRETIKEYRWKVG
+793 EKRDTIKEYRWKVG

-821 DGQDIAIQNKNFP
+821 DGQDIAIQNKNFL
-834 LFIDHMSRQ
+834 LFIDYMSRQ

-855 DSLLVEIEAPA
+855 DNLLVEIEAPV

-887 DIAPGLINGTSP
+887 DIAPGLINETSP

-949 NNKIVPFYFNNPIV
+949 NNEIVPFYFNNPIV

-1042 PLEKI
+1042 PQEKI
-1047 NYQILDEHLGAGTP
+1047 NYQIIDDHLGAGTP

-1117 HELKSLLSE
+1117 HELKSLLNE

-1220 DSFFDIAIGNVPFGQ
+1220 DSFFDIAVGNVPFGQ

-1323 ERQMVNDAPWLYT
+1323 ERQMVNDASWLYT
-1336 QTDENGRTY
+1336 QTDENEQTY
-1345 NTYFH
+1345 NAYFH

-1367 GRDDLTVIPFEDI
+1367 GRDDLTVIPFKDI

-1387 EAITHIHGQIDEMIL
+1387 EAITHIHGQIDEIVL

-1421 TVRNF
+1421 MVRNF

-1440 SVMNKIELSQT
+1440 SIMSKIELSQT

-1471 YQKDDY
+1471 YQKDNY

-1719 HRANAYRLIEDCLNL
+1719 HRTNAYRLIEDCLNL

-1992 FEELGIDRLFVDE
+1992 FEELGVDRLFVDE

-2155 PSEQQKEIVAEL
+2155 PSEEQKEIVAEL
-2167 AQRAQN
+2167 AQRAQK

-2246 KTSKAF
+2246 KTSKTF

-2464 LKESIASYEK
+2464 LKERIASYEK

-2494 YEDKETAGKA
+2494 YEEKETAGKA

-2513 DSTKQNIGEYRGFKM
+2513 DSTQQNIGEYRGFKM

-2613 SELNKELDIGNKDEM
+2613 SELNKELDIGNKDDKEAM
-2628 EGLTLDDEPE
+2628 SFDEVE
-2638 HDVSTKNKHCR
+2638 YETEKDKSKER